1 MKKFFSFLLI
11 LMGLSIV
18 FTACKDDEIALMSL
32 DEGRGSVLDGEATT
46 SGALQRGADGLW
58 RATERVPLVGAGR
71 VVDKI
76 SPALV
81 AVAASQSGFNK
92 IVDAENLNDYATLSG
107 LSANLLGKEI
117 LSVRDIYRTYAGG
130 QMVGFVIGNNE
141 GGVLDL
147 NLINL
152 FVITLYN
159 DGEPVGTYNVST
171 GGELLSLNL
180 ISIGN
185 AGTQAMAV
193 KVPDDVNFDE
203 IMLSTTGVTADIEKM
218 KIYYAFVGETDIEEV
233 TTATYTESKVHD
245 SDIPSI
251 SIPNTNKAVNL
262 LNLDNEDGCYL
273 DYGAVLYKSKHY
285 VDIDLGKTLPVG
297 TEVGFTYE
305 QGSVAGLT
313 LGHTYSV
320 TTYGSDG
327 SEKDDF
333 SSTNVLG
340 VSVIGGGKG
349 AYSLVAT
356 KEGTQRVRI
365 TSGPTVGLDVGAF
378 RLFRAFTRKAVAIDP
393 TSYFNIPEKITT
405 PYTSYKFAKP
415 EKGTLILSYTG
426 SSTDNVTIS
435 DNVISGMTLGNI
447 YSLNVTYID
456 VDGKS
461 FVTPVQIECTEN
473 TSDNCN
479 PIYLK
484 KTDGWS
490 VVNANETWGINV
502 ISVMKDTEKIV
513 DGNNTTY
520 ASSTTAI
527 NLLQH
532 GVLAAVKGQTAIN
545 PEGKKYRVGFI
556 IQNASEL
563 LGASALKFFTIKLFN
578 GNKEI
583 DSNVSLSNQGVS
595 LGLLNGAR
603 DKMSISIE
611 TDQEFDGVAL
621 CTAGLLGVS
630 LNNLRIYDAFYYEDA
645 TCGNSMAFDAC
656 SEMMNSVNCHLSIN
670 YDWTEITGVASVGA
684 SINDLANA
692 VDVDANN
699 YATITAPVGV
709 ASGFSIGFQFDE
721 MKSGQWI
728 GLKMQKPTGLTD
740 VELLNG
746 FKFEIMYQGQVV
758 EEIKNE
764 SSGGVLGLNLLGYG
778 EYVYLEATP
787 KYNFDGIRISSGQL
801 VGASENYLIYGLYS
815 MADAD
820 GNGIPDCSEDGEGGT
835 TDVLYP
841 DKYKYDICK
850 SEPLVMDFTGGTTD
864 REYTFTFVTKSDN
877 RNVGTVDIIMP
888 TNRRVTIVTDGSK
901 GFELPVGEYYL
912 NITSDW
918 TDGET
923 DYPSNIIVYVHPKT
937 SKWIGQSTDWNNSDN
952 WTEGIPWTC
961 TDVLIPSGCTYYP
974 ILESG
979 KDYYCNRIQFEPGA
993 EVINTHYLNYEQAW
1007 VNVSLKSGEYNMFSA
1022 PLKETY
1028 TGDMFVST
1036 FNGTDYNINT
1046 DYAGCWLDY
1055 TETTYPAN
1063 RFEPKVYQ
1071 RLWNASVQ
1079 NAQNDDGGYVAVNPD
1094 DNFWTAPFNLVS
1106 QEYKAG
1112 QGVLV
1117 RPDTEG
1123 TTTNQPYIFR
1133 FPKSH
1138 AKYEYYN
1145 YAETGTGSQTGRWEN
1160 ISRNSADVGRFIYE
1174 DDSRSV
1180 SFPYH
1185 ITLENKRPTTMFLA
1199 GNPFMAHI
1207 NVKTFLEANPAV
1219 KMVKLIT
1226 KNGNDYGYTEW
1237 DSTTGT
1243 DAQIAPTQA
1252 FLVEVKEAYQ
1262 STYRYKLN
1270 IHFTEDMLEQGNKK
1284 ND

>member
-18 FTACKDDEIALMSL
+18 FTACKDDEIALMSM
-32 DEGRGSVLDGEATT
+32 DEGRGSELDGETT
-46 SGALQRGADGLW
+46 TPGALQRGEGGLW
-58 RATERVPLVGAGR
+58 KATERVPLVGAGR

-159 DGEPVGTYNVST
+159 DGKPVGTYNVST

-245 SDIPSI
+245 SYIPSI
-251 SIPNTNKAVNL
+251 GISNTNKAVNL

-273 DYGAVLYKSKHY
+273 DYGAVLYKPKHY

-365 TSGPTVGLDVGAF
+365 TSGPTFGLDVGAF

-435 DNVISGMTLGNI
+435 DNVISGMTLGNT
-447 YSLNVTYID
+447 YSLNVTYTD

-461 FVTPVQIECTEN
+461 FVTPVQIVCTEN

-490 VVNANETWGINV
+490 VVNANDTWGINV
-502 ISVMKDTEKIV
+502 ISVMTDTENIV

-520 ASSTTAI
+520 ASSATAI

-545 PEGKKYRVGFI
+545 PAGTYRVGFI

-563 LGASALKFFTIKLFN
+563 LGASALKFFTIKLFK

-603 DKMSISIE
+603 DKMAITIE

-630 LNNLRIYDAFYYEDA
+630 LNNLRIYDAFYYEDVI
-645 TCGNSMAFDAC
+645 CGNSMAFDAC

-692 VDVDANN
+692 VDVDATN
-699 YATITAPVGV
+699 YATITAPVDV

-758 EEIKNE
+758 DEIKNE

-787 KYNFDGIRISSGQL
+787 KYNFDGIRISFGQL
-801 VGASENYLIYGLYS
+801 VGGLNNYLIYGLYS
-815 MADAD
+815 MADAN

-864 REYTFTFVTKSDN
+864 REYTFTFTKLSDKSESK
-877 RNVGTVDIIMP
+877 VDIIMP

-901 GFELPVGEYYL
+901 GFELPVGEYSL
-912 NITSDW
+912 NITSDL

-923 DYPSNIIVYVHPKT
+923 NYPNKIMVNVHPKT
-937 SKWIGQSTDWNNSDN
+937 SKWTGESTDWNDSKN
-952 WTEGIPWTC
+952 WTEGVPWTC
-961 TDVLIPSGCTYYP
+961 TDVLIPSPSGCTHYP
-974 ILESG
+974 VLESG

-1007 VNVSLKSGEYNMFSA
+1007 VDVSLKFGEYNMFSA

-1028 TGDMFVST
+1028 TGDMFISNVQSNEIT
-1036 FNGTDYNINT
+1036 GYE
-1046 DYAGCWLDY
+1046 YCWLDY
-1055 TETTYPAN
+1055 TESTYPAN
-1063 RFEPKVYQ
+1063 RFKPKVYQ

-1079 NAQNDDGGYVAVNPD
+1079 NAQNDDGGYVAVNPE

-1117 RPDTEG
+1117 RPGTEG
-1123 TTTNQPYIFR
+1123 TTGSSYTFR
-1133 FPKSH
+1133 FPKRH
-1138 AKYEYYN
+1138 AKYEYYDLD
-1145 YAETGTGSQTGRWEN
+1145 TGQSLGRWET

-1174 DDSRSV
+1174 DDSRRV

-1185 ITLENKRPTTMFLA
+1185 VTLENKRPTTMFLA

-1207 NVKTFLEANPAV
+1207 NVSNFLAANPAV
-1219 KMVKLIT
+1219 KAIKVVV
-1226 KNGNDYGYTEW
+1226 KNGEYTYN
-1237 DSTTGT
+1237 TGLT
-1243 DAQIAPTQA
+1243 QIAPTQA

>member
-32 DEGRGSVLDGEATT
+32 DEGRGSELDGETT
-46 SGALQRGADGLW
+46 TPGALQRDEDGLW
-58 RATERVPLVGAGR
+58 KATERVPLVGAGR

-273 DYGAVLYKSKHY
+273 DYGTVFYKSKHY

-378 RLFRAFTRKAVAIDP
+378 RLLRAFTRKAVAIDP

-426 SSTDNVTIS
+426 SSTDDVTIS
-435 DNVISGMTLGNI
+435 DNVISGMTLGNT
-447 YSLNVTYID
+447 YSLNVTYD

-490 VVNANETWGINV
+490 VVNANDTWGINV
-502 ISVMKDTEKIV
+502 ISVMTDTENIV

-520 ASSTTAI
+520 ASSATAI

-545 PEGKKYRVGFI
+545 PAGTYRVGFI

-578 GNKEI
+578 GNNEI

-603 DKMSISIE
+603 DKMAITIE

-645 TCGNSMAFDAC
+645 KCGNSMAFDAC

-692 VDVDANN
+692 VDVDATN

-728 GLKMQKPTGLTD
+728 GLKMRKPTGLTD

-801 VGASENYLIYGLYS
+801 VGALRNYLIYGLYS

-841 DKYKYDICK
+841 DKCKYDICK
-850 SEPLVMDFTGGTTD
+850 SEPLVMDFTGGTAGKK
-864 REYTFTFVTKSDN
+864 YTFTFTFTEQSDN
-877 RNVGTVDIIMP
+877 REFGKVDITMP
-888 TNRRVTIVTDGSK
+888 ANRRVTIVTDGSN
-901 GFELPVGEYYL
+901 GFKLPVGEYYL
-912 NITSDW
+912 NITSDL

-923 DYPSNIIVYVHPKT
+923 NYPNKIRVIVHPKT
-937 SKWIGQSTDWNNSDN
+937 SAWKKEPNSTDWNDSKN
-952 WTEGIPWTC
+952 WTEGVPWTC
-961 TDVLIPSGCTYYP
+961 TDVLIPSDCNYYP
-974 ILESG
+974 KLESG
-979 KDYYCNRIQFEPGA
+979 KKYYCNRIQFEPGA

-1007 VNVSLKSGEYNMFSA
+1007 VDVSLKSGEYNMFSA

-1028 TGDMFVST
+1028 TGDMFISNVKS
-1036 FNGTDYNINT
+1036 NGITGYE
-1046 DYAGCWLDY
+1046 YCWLDY
-1055 TETTYPAN
+1055 TESTYPAN

-1079 NAQNDDGGYVAVNPD
+1079 NAQNTDGGYVAVNPE

-1106 QEYKAG
+1106 QEYEAG

-1117 RPDTEG
+1117 RPDTKG
-1123 TTTNQPYIFR
+1123 TTGSSYTFR
-1133 FPKSH
+1133 FPKRH
-1138 AKYEYYN
+1138 TKYEYYN
-1145 YAETGTGSQTGRWEN
+1145 YAETGAGSQTGRWET

-1174 DDSRSV
+1174 DDLRRV

-1185 ITLENKRPTTMFLA
+1185 VTLENKRPTTMFLA

-1219 KMVKLIT
+1219 KAIKVVV
-1226 KNGNDYGYTEW
+1226 KNGDKYTYN
-1237 DSTTGT
+1237 TGLT
-1243 DAQIAPTQA
+1243 QIAPTQA

-1270 IHFTEDMLEQGNKK
+1270 IHFTEDMLEQGIKMN
-1284 ND
+1284 N

>member
-18 FTACKDDEIALMSL
+18 FTACKDDDIALMSM

-147 NLINL
+147 DLINL

-218 KIYYAFVGETDIEEV
+218 KIYYAFVGETEISEI
-233 TTATYTESKVHD
+233 TTDKY
-245 SDIPSI
+245 
-251 SIPNTNKAVNL
+251 PNASVSAKLPVGSEAQNI
-262 LNLDNEDGCYL
+262 LDPKSTDGCLL
-273 DYGAVLYKSKHY
+273 DLLAVIYKPEHY
-285 VDIDLGKTLPVG
+285 VQINLNEEIPEG
-297 TEVGFTYE
+297 TEVGFTYK
-305 QGSVAGLT
+305 QSDVLSLKFGQQ
-313 LGHTYSV
+313 YSV
-320 TTYGSDG
+320 TTYDG
-327 SEKDDF
+327 QENVVDNF
-333 SSTNVLG
+333 TTTNLLG
-340 VSVIGGGKG
+340 VSVLGGSKG
-349 AYSLVAT
+349 AYSLVAENGGA
-356 KEGTQRVRI
+356 KSFRI
-365 TSGPTVGLDVGAF
+365 TSAENGGLGIDG
-378 RLFRAFTRKAVAIDP
+378 LLLLRAFTRKAVAIDP

-435 DNVISGMTLGNI
+435 DNVISGMTLGNT

-479 PIYLK
+479 PRYLTK
-484 KTDGWS
+484 GDGWS

-502 ISVMKDTEKIV
+502 ISVMTDTENIV

-520 ASSTTAI
+520 ASSATAI

-532 GVLAAVKGQTAIN
+532 GVLAAVKNNKAID
-545 PEGKKYRVGFI
+545 PAGKTYRVGFI

-692 VDVDANN
+692 VDVDATN

-740 VELLNG
+740 VELLDG

-764 SSGGVLGLNLLGYG
+764 SSAGVLGLNLLGYG

-801 VGASENYLIYGLYS
+801 VGALKNYLIYGLYS
-815 MADAD
+815 LADAN

-850 SEPLVMDFTGGTTD
+850 SEPLVMDFIGGTTGKK
-864 REYTFTFVTKSDN
+864 YTFTFTKRSDN
-877 RNVGTVDIIMP
+877 SESKVDITMP
-888 TNRRVTIVTDGSK
+888 ANRRVTITNSDINLS
-901 GFELPVGEYYL
+901 VGEYYL
-912 NITSDW
+912 SITADPEKGV
-918 TDGET
+918 TQ
-923 DYPSNIIVYVHPKT
+923 DYPSNIIVNVHPKT
-937 SKWIGQSTDWNNSDN
+937 SKWTGQSTDWNNSAN

-961 TDVLIPSGCTYYP
+961 TDVLIPSDCNYYP
-974 ILESG
+974 ILKSSE
-979 KDYYCNRIQFEPGA
+979 DYYCNRIQFEPGA

-1022 PLKETY
+1022 PLKETC

-1036 FNGTDYNINT
+1036 FKGTDYNSEN
-1046 DYAGCWLDY
+1046 YKGCWLDY
-1055 TETTYPAN
+1055 TETTYSAN
-1063 RFEPKVYQ
+1063 RFTPKVYQ

-1079 NAQNDDGGYVAVNPD
+1079 NAQNTDGGYVAVNPE

-1106 QEYKAG
+1106 QEYKVG

-1123 TTTNQPYIFR
+1123 AKTSSSYTFC
-1133 FPKSH
+1133 FPKRH

-1145 YAETGTGSQTGRWEN
+1145 YAETGAGSQTGRWET

-1185 ITLENKRPTTMFLA
+1185 VTLENKRPTTMFLA

-1207 NVKTFLEANPAV
+1207 NVSKFLAANPAV
-1219 KMVKLIT
+1219 KAIKVVV
-1226 KNGNDYGYTEW
+1226 KNGDKYTYNTEL
-1237 DSTTGT
+1237 T
-1243 DAQIAPTQA
+1243 QIAPIQA

-1270 IHFTEDMLEQGNKK
+1270 IHFTEDMLEQGN
-1284 ND
+1284 

>member
-32 DEGRGSVLDGEATT
+32 DEGRGSELDGETT
-46 SGALQRGADGLW
+46 TLGALQRGGDGLW

-159 DGEPVGTYNVST
+159 DGKLVGTYNVST

-218 KIYYAFVGETDIEEV
+218 KIYYAFVGETEISEI
-233 TTATYTESKVHD
+233 TTDKY
-245 SDIPSI
+245 
-251 SIPNTNKAVNL
+251 PNASVSAKLPVGSEAQNI
-262 LNLDNEDGCYL
+262 LDPKSTDGCLL
-273 DYGAVLYKSKHY
+273 DLVTLIYKPEHY
-285 VDIDLGKTLPVG
+285 VQINLNEEIPEG
-297 TEVGFTYE
+297 TEVGFTYK
-305 QGSVAGLT
+305 QGDVLSLKFGQQ
-313 LGHTYSV
+313 YSV
-320 TTYGSDG
+320 TTYDG
-327 SEKDDF
+327 QGNVVDNF
-333 SSTNVLG
+333 TTTNLLG
-340 VSVIGGGKG
+340 VSVLGGSKG
-349 AYSLVAT
+349 AYSLVAENGGA
-356 KEGTQRVRI
+356 KSFRI
-365 TSGPTVGLDVGAF
+365 TSAENGGLGIDG
-378 RLFRAFTRKAVAIDP
+378 LLLLRAFTRKAVAIDP

-435 DNVISGMTLGNI
+435 DNVISGMTLGNT

-484 KTDGWS
+484 NNDGWS
-490 VVNANETWGINV
+490 IVNANETWGINV
-502 ISVMKDTEKIV
+502 ISVMTDTEHIV

-520 ASSTTAI
+520 ASSATAI

-532 GVLAAVKGQTAIN
+532 GVLAAVKNNKAID
-545 PEGKKYRVGFI
+545 PAGKTYRVGFI

-583 DSNVSLSNQGVS
+583 ESNVSLSNQGVS

-611 TDQEFDGVAL
+611 TNQEFDGVAL

-746 FKFEIMYQGQVV
+746 FKFEIMYKGQVV

-764 SSGGVLGLNLLGYG
+764 SSAGVLGLNLLGYG

-801 VGASENYLIYGLYS
+801 VGALKNYLIYGLYS

-850 SEPLVMDFTGGTTD
+850 SEPLIMDFTGGTTGKK
-864 REYTFTFVTKSDN
+864 YTFTFTKRSDN
-877 RNVGTVDIIMP
+877 SESKVDITMP
-888 TNRRVTIVTDGSK
+888 ANRRVTITNSDINLS
-901 GFELPVGEYYL
+901 VGEYYL
-912 NITSDW
+912 SITADPEEGV
-918 TDGET
+918 TQ
-923 DYPSNIIVYVHPKT
+923 DYPSSIIVNVHPKT
-937 SKWIGQSTDWNNSDN
+937 SKWIGQSTDWNNSAN

-961 TDVLIPSGCTYYP
+961 TDVLIPSDCNYYP
-974 ILESG
+974 ILKSSE
-979 KDYYCNRIQFEPGA
+979 DYYCNRIQFEPGA
-993 EVINTHYLNYEQAW
+993 EVVNTHYLNYEAAW
-1007 VNVSLKSGEYNMFSA
+1007 VDVTLESGEYQMFAA

-1028 TGDMFVST
+1028 TGDMFIST
-1036 FNGTDYNINT
+1036 FSGTEN
-1046 DYAGCWLDY
+1046 AGTYEDCWLDY
-1055 TETTYPAN
+1055 TETTYPEN
-1063 RFEPKVYQ
+1063 RFSPKVYQ
-1071 RLWNASVQ
+1071 RLWNASAQNVQ
-1079 NAQNDDGGYVAVNPD
+1079 NNDGGTVNVNPD
-1094 DNFWTAPFNLVS
+1094 ENFWTAPFNLVS
-1106 QEYKAG
+1106 QEYKPG
-1112 QGVLV
+1112 QGMLV
-1117 RPDTEG
+1117 RPDAEDATE
-1123 TTTNQPYIFR
+1123 QSYIFC
-1133 FPKSH
+1133 FPKRH
-1138 AKYEYYN
+1138 AKYQYYN
-1145 YAETGTGSQTGRWEN
+1145 YGEEEGTETGRWET
-1160 ISRNSADVGRFIYE
+1160 ISRNPADVGRFIYE
-1174 DDSRSV
+1174 DASGSV

-1185 ITLENKRPTTMFLA
+1185 VTLENKRPTTKFMA

-1219 KMVKLIT
+1219 KSVLRLK
-1226 KNGNDYGYTEW
+1226 KNGQYNYEELSEG
-1237 DSTTGT
+1237 
-1243 DAQIAPTQA
+1243 QIAPAQA

-1262 STYRYKLN
+1262 SLYRYKMN
-1270 IHFTEDMLEQGNKK
+1270 IHFTENMLEQGK
-1284 ND
+1284 

>member
-18 FTACKDDEIALMSL
+18 FTACKDDDIALMSM

-147 NLINL
+147 DLINL

-218 KIYYAFVGETDIEEV
+218 KIYYAFVGETEISEI
-233 TTATYTESKVHD
+233 TTDKY
-245 SDIPSI
+245 
-251 SIPNTNKAVNL
+251 PNASVSAKLPVGSEAQNI
-262 LNLDNEDGCYL
+262 LDPKSTDGCLL
-273 DYGAVLYKSKHY
+273 DLLAVIYKPEHY
-285 VDIDLGKTLPVG
+285 VQINLNEEIPEG
-297 TEVGFTYE
+297 TEVGFTYK
-305 QGSVAGLT
+305 QSDVLSLKFGQQ
-313 LGHTYSV
+313 YSV
-320 TTYGSDG
+320 TTYDG
-327 SEKDDF
+327 QENVVDNF
-333 SSTNVLG
+333 TTTNLLG
-340 VSVIGGGKG
+340 VSVLGGSKG
-349 AYSLVAT
+349 AYSLVAENGGA
-356 KEGTQRVRI
+356 KSFRI
-365 TSGPTVGLDVGAF
+365 TSAENGGLGIDG
-378 RLFRAFTRKAVAIDP
+378 LLLLRAFTRKAVAIDP

-435 DNVISGMTLGNI
+435 DNVISGMTLGNT

-479 PIYLK
+479 PRYLTK
-484 KTDGWS
+484 GDGWS

-502 ISVMKDTEKIV
+502 ISVMTDTENIV

-520 ASSTTAI
+520 ASSATAI

-532 GVLAAVKGQTAIN
+532 GVLAAVKNNKAID
-545 PEGKKYRVGFI
+545 PAGKTYRVGFI

-692 VDVDANN
+692 VDVDATN

-740 VELLNG
+740 VELLDG

-764 SSGGVLGLNLLGYG
+764 SSAGVLGLNLLGYG

-801 VGASENYLIYGLYS
+801 VGALKNYLIYGLYS
-815 MADAD
+815 LADAN

-850 SEPLVMDFTGGTTD
+850 SEPLVMDFIGGTTGKK
-864 REYTFTFVTKSDN
+864 YTFTFTKRSDN
-877 RNVGTVDIIMP
+877 SESKVDITMP
-888 TNRRVTIVTDGSK
+888 ANRRVTITNSDINLS
-901 GFELPVGEYYL
+901 VGEYYL
-912 NITSDW
+912 SITADPEKGV
-918 TDGET
+918 TQ
-923 DYPSNIIVYVHPKT
+923 DYPSNIIVNVHPKT
-937 SKWIGQSTDWNNSDN
+937 SKWTGQSTDWNNSAN

-961 TDVLIPSGCTYYP
+961 TDVLIPSDCNYYP
-974 ILESG
+974 ILKSSE
-979 KDYYCNRIQFEPGA
+979 DYYCNRIQFEPGA

-1022 PLKETY
+1022 PLKETC

-1036 FNGTDYNINT
+1036 FKGTDYNSEN
-1046 DYAGCWLDY
+1046 YKGCWLDY
-1055 TETTYPAN
+1055 TETTYSAN
-1063 RFEPKVYQ
+1063 RFTPKVYQ

-1079 NAQNDDGGYVAVNPD
+1079 NAQNTDGGYVAVNPE

-1106 QEYKAG
+1106 QEYKVG

-1123 TTTNQPYIFR
+1123 AKTSSSYTFC
-1133 FPKSH
+1133 FPKRH

-1145 YAETGTGSQTGRWEN
+1145 YAETGAGSQTGRWET

-1207 NVKTFLEANPAV
+1207 NVSKFLAANPAV
-1219 KMVKLIT
+1219 KAIKVVV
-1226 KNGNDYGYTEW
+1226 KNGDKYTYNTEL
-1237 DSTTGT
+1237 T
-1243 DAQIAPTQA
+1243 QIAPIQA

-1270 IHFTEDMLEQGNKK
+1270 IHFTEDMLEQGN
-1284 ND
+1284 

>member
-32 DEGRGSVLDGEATT
+32 DEGRGSELDGETT
-46 SGALQRGADGLW
+46 TPGALQRGEDGLW

-71 VVDKI
+71 VI
-76 SPALV
+76 NQLSPALV
-81 AVAASQSGFNK
+81 AVAASQDGFNN
-92 IVDAENLNDYATLSG
+92 IIDDENLDDFASLSG
-107 LSANLLGKEI
+107 LNAQLLGNQI
-117 LSVRDIYRTYAGG
+117 LSVKDLYRTYAGG
-130 QMVGFVIGNNE
+130 QKVGFVLGGNE

-152 FVITLYN
+152 FVISLYN
-159 DGEPVGTYNVST
+159 DGNLVDTYNVST
-171 GGELLSLNL
+171 GGELLSLDL

-185 AGTQAMAV
+185 KGTQAVAV
-193 KVPDDVNFDE
+193 TVADDIEFDE
-203 IMLSTTGVTADIEKM
+203 IMLATTGVTADVEKM

-378 RLFRAFTRKAVAIDP
+378 RLLRAFTRKAVAIDP

-435 DNVISGMTLGNI
+435 DNVISGMSLGNT

-479 PIYLK
+479 PKYLTK
-484 KTDGWS
+484 GDGWS

-502 ISVMKDTEKIV
+502 ISVMTDTENIV

-545 PEGKKYRVGFI
+545 PAGKKYRVGFI
-556 IQNASEL
+556 IQSASEL
-563 LGASALKFFTIKLFN
+563 LGASALKFFAIKLFK
-578 GNKEI
+578 GGSEI

-603 DKMSISIE
+603 DKMAITIE

-645 TCGNSMAFDAC
+645 TCGDSMAFDAC
-656 SEMMNSVNCHLSIN
+656 SEMMTSVGNNLSIN

-684 SINDLANA
+684 SFNDLGNTL
-692 VDVDANN
+692 DVDATN

-709 ASGFSIGFQFDE
+709 ASGFSIGFEFDE
-721 MKSGQWI
+721 MKGGQWI

-764 SSGGVLGLNLLGYG
+764 SNGGVLGLNLLGYG

-801 VGASENYLIYGLYS
+801 VGALKNYLIYGLYS

-820 GNGIPDCSEDGEGGT
+820 GNGIPDCSEGGEEGT
-835 TDVLYP
+835 TDVIYP

-850 SEPLVMDFTGGTTD
+850 SEPLVMDFTGGTTGKK
-864 REYTFTFVTKSDN
+864 YTFTFTEPSDN
-877 RNVGTVDIIMP
+877 REFGKVDITMP
-888 TNRRVTIVTDGSK
+888 ANRRVTITNSDINLS
-901 GFELPVGEYYL
+901 VGEYYL
-912 NITSDW
+912 SITADLEAGV
-918 TDGET
+918 TQ
-923 DYPSNIIVYVHPKT
+923 DYPSNIMVNVHPKT
-937 SKWIGQSTDWNNSDN
+937 SKWIGESTDWNDSNN
-952 WTEGIPWTC
+952 WTEGVPWTC
-961 TDVLIPSGCTYYP
+961 TDVLIPSGCPNYP

-979 KDYYCNRIQFEPGA
+979 KDYYCNRIQFESGA

-1007 VNVSLKSGEYNMFSA
+1007 VDVSLKSGEYNMFSA

-1028 TGDMFVST
+1028 TGDMFTSNVQS
-1036 FNGTDYNINT
+1036 NGITGYE
-1046 DYAGCWLDY
+1046 YCWLDY
-1055 TETTYPAN
+1055 TESTYPAN

-1079 NAQNDDGGYVAVNPD
+1079 NAQNDDGGYVAVNPE

-1123 TTTNQPYIFR
+1123 TIGSSYTFR
-1133 FPKSH
+1133 FPKRH
-1138 AKYEYYN
+1138 TKYEYYN
-1145 YAETGTGSQTGRWEN
+1145 YAETGAGSPTGRWET

-1185 ITLENKRPTTMFLA
+1185 VTLENKRPTTMFLA
-1199 GNPFMAHI
+1199 GNPFVAHI
-1207 NVKTFLEANPAV
+1207 NVKKFLEANPAV
-1219 KMVKLIT
+1219 KKVKLIN
-1226 KNGNDYGYTEW
+1226 KNGNSYNYTEW
-1237 DSTTGT
+1237 DRNST
-1243 DAQIAPTQA
+1243 DEQIAPTQA
-1252 FLVEVKEAYQ
+1252 FLVEVAEAYQ
-1262 STYRYKLN
+1262 SLYRYKLD
-1270 IHFTEDMLEQGNKK
+1270 IHFTEDMLELGNE
-1284 ND
+1284 

>member
-32 DEGRGSVLDGEATT
+32 DEGRGSELDGETT
-46 SGALQRGADGLW
+46 TPGALQRGEDGLW

-159 DGEPVGTYNVST
+159 DGKLVGTYNVST

-193 KVPDDVNFDE
+193 KVPGDVKFDE

-218 KIYYAFVGETDIEEV
+218 KIYYAFVGETEISEI
-233 TTATYTESKVHD
+233 TTDKY
-245 SDIPSI
+245 
-251 SIPNTNKAVNL
+251 PNASVSAKLPVGSNAQNI
-262 LNLDNEDGCYL
+262 LDPKSTDGCLL
-273 DYGAVLYKSKHY
+273 DLLTLLYKPEHY
-285 VDIDLGKTLPVG
+285 VQINLNEEIPEG
-297 TEVGFTYE
+297 TEVGFTYK
-305 QGSVAGLT
+305 QGNVLSLKFGQQ
-313 LGHTYSV
+313 YSV
-320 TTYGSDG
+320 TTYDG
-327 SEKDDF
+327 QENVVDNF
-333 SSTNVLG
+333 TTTNLLG
-340 VSVIGGGKG
+340 VSVLGGSKG
-349 AYSLVAT
+349 AYSLVAENGGA
-356 KEGTQRVRI
+356 KSFRI
-365 TSGPTVGLDVGAF
+365 TSAENGGLGIDG
-378 RLFRAFTRKAVAIDP
+378 LLLLRAFTRKAVAIDP

-426 SSTDNVTIS
+426 SSTDDVTIS
-435 DNVISGMTLGNI
+435 DNVISGMTLGNT

-484 KTDGWS
+484 ENDGWS
-490 VVNANETWGINV
+490 VVNANDTWGINV
-502 ISVMKDTEKIV
+502 ISVMTDTENIV

-520 ASSTTAI
+520 ASSATAI

-545 PEGKKYRVGFI
+545 PAGTYRVGFI

-563 LGASALKFFTIKLFN
+563 LGASALKFFTIKLFK
-578 GNKEI
+578 GNKLI

-603 DKMSISIE
+603 DKMAITIE

-645 TCGNSMAFDAC
+645 TCGYSMAFDAC

-787 KYNFDGIRISSGQL
+787 KYNFDGIRISFGQL
-801 VGASENYLIYGLYS
+801 VGGLNNYLIYGLYS

-841 DKYKYDICK
+841 DKYEYDICK
-850 SEPLVMDFTGGTTD
+850 SEPLVMDFTGGTAGKK
-864 REYTFTFVTKSDN
+864 YTFTFTKLSDN
-877 RNVGTVDIIMP
+877 SESKVDITMP
-888 TNRRVTIVTDGSK
+888 ANRRVTITNSDIN
-901 GFELPVGEYYL
+901 LQVGMYYL
-912 NITSDW
+912 SITAEPEEGV
-918 TDGET
+918 TQ
-923 DYPSNIIVYVHPKT
+923 DYPNIIVNVHPKT
-937 SKWIGQSTDWNNSDN
+937 SRWIGQSTDWNNPDN

-961 TDVLIPSGCTYYP
+961 TDVLIPSDCNYYP
-974 ILESG
+974 ILKSG
-979 KDYYCNRIQFEPGA
+979 KDYCCNRIQFEPGA
-993 EVINTHYLNYEQAW
+993 EVINTHYLKYEQAW
-1007 VNVSLKSGEYNMFSA
+1007 VDVSLKSGEYNMFSA

-1028 TGDMFVST
+1028 TGDMFVSI
-1036 FNGTDYNINT
+1036 FKVTDYNINT

-1055 TETTYPAN
+1055 TETTYSAN
-1063 RFEPKVYQ
+1063 RFTPKVYQ

-1079 NAQNDDGGYVAVNPD
+1079 NAQNDDGGYVAVNPE

-1117 RPDTEG
+1117 RPDKEG
-1123 TTTNQPYIFR
+1123 EKTQQSSYTFR
-1133 FPKSH
+1133 FPKRH

-1145 YAETGTGSQTGRWEN
+1145 YAETGAGSSTGRWET

-1174 DDSRSV
+1174 DDLRRV

-1185 ITLENKRPTTMFLA
+1185 VTLENKRPTTMFLA

-1207 NVKTFLEANPAV
+1207 NVKTFLKANPAV

-1270 IHFTEDMLEQGNKK
+1270 IHFTEDMLELGK
-1284 ND
+1284 

>member
-11 LMGLSIV
+11 CIGLSLV
-18 FTACKDDEIALMSL
+18 FASCKDDEIALMLL
-32 DEGRGSVLDGEATT
+32 DEGRGSELDGETT
-46 SGALQRGADGLW
+46 TPGALQRGEDGLW

-159 DGEPVGTYNVST
+159 DGKLVGTYNVST

-193 KVPDDVNFDE
+193 KVPGDVKFDE

-320 TTYGSDG
+320 TTYGSDD

-365 TSGPTVGLDVGAF
+365 TSGPTFGLDVGAF
-378 RLFRAFTRKAVAIDP
+378 RLLRAFTRKAVAIDP

-435 DNVISGMTLGNI
+435 DNVISGMSLGNT
-447 YSLNVTYID
+447 YSLNVTYTD
-456 VDGKS
+456 ADGKS

-479 PIYLK
+479 PKYLTK
-484 KTDGWS
+484 GDGWS

-532 GVLAAVKGQTAIN
+532 GVLAAVKN
-545 PEGKKYRVGFI
+545 NKKVIVPAGETYRVGFI

-583 DSNVSLSNQGVS
+583 ESNVSLSSQGVS

-692 VDVDANN
+692 VDVDATN

-801 VGASENYLIYGLYS
+801 VGALKNYLIYGLYS

-850 SEPLVMDFTGGTTD
+850 SEPLIMDFTGGTTGKK
-864 REYTFTFVTKSDN
+864 YTFTFTKRSDN
-877 RNVGTVDIIMP
+877 SESKVDITMP
-888 TNRRVTIVTDGSK
+888 ANRRVTITNSDINLS
-901 GFELPVGEYYL
+901 VGEYYL
-912 NITSDW
+912 SITADPEEGV
-918 TDGET
+918 TQ
-923 DYPSNIIVYVHPKT
+923 DYPSSIIVNVHPKT
-937 SKWIGQSTDWNNSDN
+937 SAWKKDANSTDWNDLNN
-952 WTEGIPWTC
+952 WEEGIPWTC
-961 TDVLIPSGCTYYP
+961 TDVLIPSGCTHYP
-974 ILESG
+974 VLESG

-1028 TGDMFVST
+1028 TGDMFFST
-1036 FNGTDYNINT
+1036 FKGTDYNTTDYNTT

-1055 TETTYPAN
+1055 AETTYPAN

-1079 NAQNDDGGYVAVNPD
+1079 NAQNDDGGYVAVNPE
-1094 DNFWTAPFNLVS
+1094 DNFWTTPFNLVS

-1123 TTTNQPYIFR
+1123 AKASSSYTFC
-1133 FPKSH
+1133 FPKRH

-1145 YAETGTGSQTGRWEN
+1145 YAETGAGSPTGRWETIN
-1160 ISRNSADVGRFIYE
+1160 RNSADVGRFIYE

-1185 ITLENKRPTTMFLA
+1185 VTLENKRPTTMFLA

-1219 KMVKLIT
+1219 KKVKLIN
-1226 KNGNDYGYTEW
+1226 KNGNSYNYTEW
-1237 DSTTGT
+1237 DGSST
-1243 DAQIAPTQA
+1243 DKQIAPTQA
-1252 FLVEVKEAYQ
+1252 FLVEVAEAYQ
-1262 STYRYKLN
+1262 SLYRYKLD
-1270 IHFTEDMLEQGNKK
+1270 IHFTEDMLELGK
-1284 ND
+1284 

>member
-32 DEGRGSVLDGEATT
+32 DEGRGSELDGETT
-46 SGALQRGADGLW
+46 TPGALQRGENGLW

-159 DGEPVGTYNVST
+159 DGKLVGTYNVST

-193 KVPDDVNFDE
+193 KVPGDVKFDE

-320 TTYGSDG
+320 TTYGSDD

-365 TSGPTVGLDVGAF
+365 TSGPTFGLDVGAF
-378 RLFRAFTRKAVAIDP
+378 RLLRAFTRKAVAIDP

-435 DNVISGMTLGNI
+435 DNVISGMSLGNT
-447 YSLNVTYID
+447 YSLNVTYTD
-456 VDGKS
+456 ADGKS

-479 PIYLK
+479 PKYLTK
-484 KTDGWS
+484 GDGWS

-502 ISVMKDTEKIV
+502 ISVMTDTDNIV
-513 DGNNTTY
+513 DGDNTTY
-520 ASSTTAI
+520 ASSATAI

-532 GVLAAVKGQTAIN
+532 GVLAAVKN
-545 PEGKKYRVGFI
+545 NKKVIVPAGETYRVGFI

-583 DSNVSLSNQGVS
+583 ESNVSLSSQGVS

-630 LNNLRIYDAFYYEDA
+630 LNNLRIYDAFYDEDA

-692 VDVDANN
+692 VDVDATN

-746 FKFEIMYQGQVV
+746 FKFEIMYKGQVV

-801 VGASENYLIYGLYS
+801 VGALKNYLIYGLYS

-850 SEPLVMDFTGGTTD
+850 SEPLVMDFTGGTTGK
-864 REYTFTFVTKSDN
+864 EYTFTFTKRSDN
-877 RNVGTVDIIMP
+877 SESKVDITMP
-888 TNRRVTIVTDGSK
+888 ANRRVTITNSDINLS
-901 GFELPVGEYYL
+901 VGEYYL
-912 NITSDW
+912 SITADLEAGV
-918 TDGET
+918 TQ
-923 DYPSNIIVYVHPKT
+923 DYPSNIMVNVHPKT
-937 SKWIGQSTDWNNSDN
+937 SKWIGESTDWNDSNN
-952 WTEGIPWTC
+952 WTEGVPWTC
-961 TDVLIPSGCTYYP
+961 TDVLIPSGCNYYP
-974 ILESG
+974 ILKSSE
-979 KDYYCNRIQFEPGA
+979 DYYCNRIQFEPGA

-1007 VNVSLKSGEYNMFSA
+1007 VDVSLKSGEYNMFSA

-1028 TGDMFVST
+1028 TGDMFISNVQS
-1036 FNGTDYNINT
+1036 NGITGYE
-1046 DYAGCWLDY
+1046 YCWLDY
-1055 TETTYPAN
+1055 TESTYPAN
-1063 RFEPKVYQ
+1063 RFTPKVYQ

-1079 NAQNDDGGYVAVNPD
+1079 NAQNDDGGYVAVNPE

-1123 TTTNQPYIFR
+1123 TIGSSYTFR
-1133 FPKSH
+1133 FPKRH
-1138 AKYEYYN
+1138 TKYEYYN
-1145 YAETGTGSQTGRWEN
+1145 YAETGAGSPTGRWET

-1185 ITLENKRPTTMFLA
+1185 VTLENKRPTTMFLA
-1199 GNPFMAHI
+1199 GNPFVAHI
-1207 NVKTFLEANPAV
+1207 NVKKFLEANPAV
-1219 KMVKLIT
+1219 KKVKLIN
-1226 KNGNDYGYTEW
+1226 KNGNSYNYTEW
-1237 DSTTGT
+1237 DRNST
-1243 DAQIAPTQA
+1243 DEQIAPTQA
-1252 FLVEVKEAYQ
+1252 FLVEVAEAYQ
-1262 STYRYKLN
+1262 SLYRYKLD
-1270 IHFTEDMLEQGNKK
+1270 IHFTEDMLELGK
-1284 ND
+1284 

>member
-18 FTACKDDEIALMSL
+18 FTACKDDDIALMSL
-32 DEGRGSVLDGEATT
+32 DEGRGSVLDGETT
-46 SGALQRGADGLW
+46 TPGALQRGEDGLW
-58 RATERVPLVGAGR
+58 IATERVPLVGAGR

-218 KIYYAFVGETDIEEV
+218 KIYYAFVGETEISEI
-233 TTATYTESKVHD
+233 TTDKY
-245 SDIPSI
+245 
-251 SIPNTNKAVNL
+251 PNASVSAKLPVGSNAQNI
-262 LNLDNEDGCYL
+262 LDPKSTDGCLL
-273 DYGAVLYKSKHY
+273 DLLTFLYKPEHY
-285 VDIDLGKTLPVG
+285 VQINLNEEIPEG
-297 TEVGFTYE
+297 TEVGFTYK
-305 QGSVAGLT
+305 QGNVLSLKFGQQ
-313 LGHTYSV
+313 YSV
-320 TTYGSDG
+320 TTYDG
-327 SEKDDF
+327 QENVVDNF
-333 SSTNVLG
+333 TTTNLLG
-340 VSVIGGGKG
+340 VSVLGGSKG
-349 AYSLVAT
+349 AYSLVAENGGA
-356 KEGTQRVRI
+356 KSFRI
-365 TSGPTVGLDVGAF
+365 TSAENGGLGIDG
-378 RLFRAFTRKAVAIDP
+378 LLLLRAFTRKAVAIDP

-415 EKGTLILSYTG
+415 EKGTLILSCTG

-435 DNVISGMTLGNI
+435 DNVISGMSLGNT
-447 YSLNVTYID
+447 YSLNVTID

-484 KTDGWS
+484 NTDSWS
-490 VVNANETWGINV
+490 VVNANDTWGINV
-502 ISVMKDTEKIV
+502 ISVMTDTENIV

-520 ASSTTAI
+520 ASSATAI

-532 GVLAAVKGQTAIN
+532 GVLAAVKNNKNGIN
-545 PEGKKYRVGFI
+545 PAGNTYRVGFI

-563 LGASALKFFTIKLFN
+563 LGASALKFFTIKLFK

-645 TCGNSMAFDAC
+645 KCGNSMAFDAC

-692 VDVDANN
+692 VDVDATN

-801 VGASENYLIYGLYS
+801 VGALRNYLIYGLYS

-835 TDVLYP
+835 TDVLCP
-841 DKYKYDICK
+841 NKYNYDICK
-850 SEPLVMDFTGGTTD
+850 SEPLVMDFTGGTTGK
-864 REYTFTFVTKSDN
+864 EYTFTFTKLSDN
-877 RNVGTVDIIMP
+877 SSVGEVKIAMP
-888 TNRRVTIVTDGSK
+888 ANRRVTITNSDIN
-901 GFELPVGEYYL
+901 LQVGEYYL
-912 NITSDW
+912 SITAKQEVGV
-918 TDGET
+918 TQ
-923 DYPSNIIVYVHPKT
+923 DYPSIIVNVHPKT
-937 SKWIGQSTDWNNSDN
+937 SAWEKDANSTDWNDSAN
-952 WTEGIPWTC
+952 WTEGVPWTC
-961 TDVLIPSGCTYYP
+961 TDVLIPSDCNYYP
-974 ILESG
+974 VLESG
-979 KDYYCNRIQFEPGA
+979 KDYNCNRIQFEPGA
-993 EVINTHYLNYEQAW
+993 EVINTHYLKYEQAW
-1007 VNVSLKSGEYNMFSA
+1007 VDVSLKSGEYNMFSA

-1028 TGDMFVST
+1028 TGDMFFLNVQS
-1036 FNGTDYNINT
+1036 NGITGYE
-1046 DYAGCWLDY
+1046 YCWLDY
-1055 TETTYPAN
+1055 SESTYLAN
-1063 RFEPKVYQ
+1063 RFTPKVYQ

-1079 NAQNDDGGYVAVNPD
+1079 NAQNDDGGYVAVNPE

-1117 RPDTEG
+1117 RPDKEG
-1123 TTTNQPYIFR
+1123 EKTQQSSYTFR
-1133 FPKSH
+1133 FPKRH

-1145 YAETGTGSQTGRWEN
+1145 YAETGAGSPTGRWET

-1174 DDSRSV
+1174 DDLRRV

-1185 ITLENKRPTTMFLA
+1185 VTLENKRPTTMFLA

-1219 KMVKLIT
+1219 KAIKVVV
-1226 KNGNDYGYTEW
+1226 KNGDKYTYNTEL
-1237 DSTTGT
+1237 T
-1243 DAQIAPTQA
+1243 QIAPTQA

-1270 IHFTEDMLEQGNKK
+1270 IHFTEDMLEQGN
-1284 ND
+1284 

>member
-32 DEGRGSVLDGEATT
+32 DEGRGSELDGETT
-46 SGALQRGADGLW
+46 TPGALQRDEDGLW
-58 RATERVPLVGAGR
+58 KATERVPLVGAGR

-159 DGEPVGTYNVST
+159 DGKLVGTYNVST

-218 KIYYAFVGETDIEEV
+218 KIYYAFVGETEISEI
-233 TTATYTESKVHD
+233 TTDKY
-245 SDIPSI
+245 
-251 SIPNTNKAVNL
+251 PNASVSAKLPVGSEAQNI
-262 LNLDNEDGCYL
+262 LDPKSTDGCLL
-273 DYGAVLYKSKHY
+273 DLVTLIYKPEYY
-285 VDIDLGKTLPVG
+285 VQINLTEEIPEG
-297 TEVGFTYE
+297 TEVGFTYK
-305 QGSVAGLT
+305 QGNVLSLKFGQQ
-313 LGHTYSV
+313 YSV
-320 TTYGSDG
+320 TTYNGQKEIVDN
-327 SEKDDF
+327 F
-333 SSTNVLG
+333 TTTNLLG
-340 VSVIGGGKG
+340 VSVLGGSKG
-349 AYSLVAT
+349 AYSLVAENGGA
-356 KEGTQRVRI
+356 KSFRI
-365 TSGPTVGLDVGAF
+365 TSAENGGLGIDG
-378 RLFRAFTRKAVAIDP
+378 LLLLRAFTRKAVAIDP

-435 DNVISGMTLGNI
+435 DNVISGMSLGNT

-479 PIYLK
+479 PKYLTK
-484 KTDGWS
+484 GDGWS

-502 ISVMKDTEKIV
+502 ISVMTDTGNIV
-513 DGNNTTY
+513 DGDNTTY
-520 ASSTTAI
+520 ASSATAI

-532 GVLAAVKGQTAIN
+532 GVLAAVKNNKAID
-545 PEGKKYRVGFI
+545 PAGKTYRVGFI

-563 LGASALKFFTIKLFN
+563 LGASALKFFTIKLFK

-692 VDVDANN
+692 VDVDATN

-740 VELLNG
+740 VELLDG

-764 SSGGVLGLNLLGYG
+764 SSAGVLGLNLLGYG

-801 VGASENYLIYGLYS
+801 VGALKNYLIYGLYS
-815 MADAD
+815 LADAN

-850 SEPLVMDFTGGTTD
+850 SEPLVMDFTGGTTGKK
-864 REYTFTFVTKSDN
+864 YTFTFTKQSGN
-877 RNVGTVDIIMP
+877 SESKVVDITMP
-888 TNRRVTIVTDGSK
+888 ANRRVTISDINLS
-901 GFELPVGEYYL
+901 VGEYYL
-912 NITSDW
+912 SITAKPEEGV
-918 TDGET
+918 TQ
-923 DYPSNIIVYVHPKT
+923 DYPSNIIVNVHPKT
-937 SKWIGQSTDWNNSDN
+937 SKWTGQSTDWNNSAN

-961 TDVLIPSGCTYYP
+961 TDVLIPSDCNYYP
-974 ILESG
+974 ILKSSE
-979 KDYYCNRIQFEPGA
+979 DYYCNRIQFEPGA

-1007 VNVSLKSGEYNMFSA
+1007 VNVSLKLGEYNMFSA

-1028 TGDMFVST
+1028 TGDMFVSI
-1036 FNGTDYNINT
+1036 FKGTDYNSEN
-1046 DYAGCWLDY
+1046 YKGCWLDY
-1055 TETTYPAN
+1055 TETTYSAN
-1063 RFEPKVYQ
+1063 RFTPKVYQ

-1079 NAQNDDGGYVAVNPD
+1079 NAQNTDGGYVAVNPE

-1123 TTTNQPYIFR
+1123 AKTPSSYTFC
-1133 FPKSH
+1133 FPKRH

-1145 YAETGTGSQTGRWEN
+1145 YAETGAGSQTGRWET

-1185 ITLENKRPTTMFLA
+1185 VTLENKRPTTMFLA

-1207 NVKTFLEANPAV
+1207 NVEKFLAANPAV
-1219 KMVKLIT
+1219 KAIKVVV
-1226 KNGNDYGYTEW
+1226 KNGDKYTYN
-1237 DSTTGT
+1237 TNNTGLT
-1243 DAQIAPTQA
+1243 QIAPTQA

-1270 IHFTEDMLEQGNKK
+1270 IHFTEDMLEQGIKMN
-1284 ND
+1284 N

>member
-32 DEGRGSVLDGEATT
+32 DEGRGSELDGETT
-46 SGALQRGADGLW
+46 TPGALQRGADGLW

-107 LSANLLGKEI
+107 LSANLLGEEI

-130 QMVGFVIGNNE
+130 QMVGFVIGNHE

-147 NLINL
+147 DLINL

-159 DGEPVGTYNVST
+159 DGESVGTYNVST

-233 TTATYTESKVHD
+233 TTATYTESKVHG

-251 SIPNTNKAVNL
+251 LNTNKAVNL

-273 DYGAVLYKSKHY
+273 DYGTVLYKSKHY

-365 TSGPTVGLDVGAF
+365 TSGPTLGLDVGAF

-393 TSYFNIPEKITT
+393 TAYLNIPEVITT
-405 PYTSYKFAKP
+405 PHTSYRFAKP
-415 EKGTLILSYTG
+415 RNGTLTLSLATTTRADG
-426 SSTDNVTIS
+426 TPVVS
-435 DNVISGMTLGNI
+435 DNVISGMTLGNS
-447 YSLNVTYID
+447 YSLNVTYTGI
-456 VDGKS
+456 DGKS
-461 FVTPVQIECTEN
+461 FVTPVMIVCI
-473 TSDNCN
+473 DNNSSGTCN
-479 PIYLK
+479 PTYLTK
-484 KTDGWS
+484 VNNWQ
-490 VVNANETWGINV
+490 VVDANDTWGINV

-556 IQNASEL
+556 IQSASEL
-563 LGASALKFFTIKLFN
+563 LGASALKFFTIKLFK
-578 GNKEI
+578 GSTEI
-583 DSNVSLSNQGVS
+583 DSNMSLSNQGVS

-603 DKMSISIE
+603 DKMAITIE

-656 SEMMNSVNCHLSIN
+656 SEMMTSVGNNLSIN

-692 VDVDANN
+692 VDVDATN

-740 VELLNG
+740 VELLDG

-764 SSGGVLGLNLLGYG
+764 SSAGVLGLNLLGYG

-801 VGASENYLIYGLYS
+801 VGALKNYLIYGLYS

-820 GNGIPDCSEDGEGGT
+820 GNGIPDCSEGGDDGQK
-835 TDVLYP
+835 DVLYP

-850 SEPLVMDFTGGTTD
+850 SEPLVMDFTGGTTGKK
-864 REYTFTFVTKSDN
+864 YTFTFTEQSDN
-877 RNVGTVDIIMP
+877 REFGKVDITMP
-888 TNRRVTIVTDGSK
+888 ANRRVIITNSDIN
-901 GFELPVGEYYL
+901 LQVGEYYL
-912 NITSDW
+912 SITADQEE
-918 TDGET
+918 GVKQ
-923 DYPSNIIVYVHPKT
+923 DYPSNIIVNVQPKT
-937 SKWIGQSTDWNNSDN
+937 SAWKKDANSTDWNDLNN
-952 WTEGIPWTC
+952 WTEGVPWKC
-961 TDVLIPSGCTYYP
+961 TDVLIPSGCTKYP
-974 ILESG
+974 VLESG
-979 KDYYCNRIQFEPGA
+979 DDYYCNRIQFEPGA

-1028 TGDMFVST
+1028 TGDMFFST
-1036 FNGTDYNINT
+1036 FKGTDYNTT

-1055 TETTYPAN
+1055 AETTYPAN

-1079 NAQNDDGGYVAVNPD
+1079 NAQNDDGGYVAVNPE

-1123 TTTNQPYIFR
+1123 TIGSSYIFR
-1133 FPKSH
+1133 FPKRH
-1138 AKYEYYN
+1138 TKYEYYN
-1145 YAETGTGSQTGRWEN
+1145 YAETGAGSPTGRWET
-1160 ISRNSADVGRFIYE
+1160 ISRNSANIGRFIYE

-1185 ITLENKRPTTMFLA
+1185 VTLENKRPTTMFLA
-1199 GNPFMAHI
+1199 GNPFVAHI
-1207 NVKTFLEANPAV
+1207 NVKKFLEANPAV
-1219 KMVKLIT
+1219 KKVKLIN
-1226 KNGNDYGYTEW
+1226 KNGNSYNYTEW
-1237 DSTTGT
+1237 DRNST
-1243 DAQIAPTQA
+1243 DKQIAPTQA
-1252 FLVEVKEAYQ
+1252 FLVEVAEAYQ
-1262 STYRYKLN
+1262 SLYRYKLD

>member
-32 DEGRGSVLDGEATT
+32 DEGRGSELDGETT
-46 SGALQRGADGLW
+46 TPGALQRGEDGLW

-159 DGEPVGTYNVST
+159 DGKLVGTYNVST

-193 KVPDDVNFDE
+193 KVPGDVKFDE

-245 SDIPSI
+245 SDIPKI
-251 SIPNTNKAVNL
+251 GVITNDNKAENL
-262 LNLDNEDGCYL
+262 LKIEVENGCYL

-365 TSGPTVGLDVGAF
+365 TSGPTFGLDVGAF
-378 RLFRAFTRKAVAIDP
+378 RLLRAFTRKAVAIDP

-435 DNVISGMTLGNI
+435 DNVISGMSLGNT

-479 PIYLK
+479 PKYLTK
-484 KTDGWS
+484 GDGWS

-545 PEGKKYRVGFI
+545 PAGKKYRVGFI
-556 IQNASEL
+556 IQSASEL
-563 LGASALKFFTIKLFN
+563 LGASALKFFAIKLFK
-578 GNKEI
+578 GGSEI

-611 TDQEFDGVAL
+611 TDHEFDGVAL

-692 VDVDANN
+692 VDVDATN

-801 VGASENYLIYGLYS
+801 VGALKNYLIYGLYS

-820 GNGIPDCSEDGEGGT
+820 GNGIPDCSEGGEEGT
-835 TDVLYP
+835 TDVIYP

-850 SEPLVMDFTGGTTD
+850 SEPLIMDFTGGTTGK
-864 REYTFTFVTKSDN
+864 EYTFTFTEPSDN
-877 RNVGTVDIIMP
+877 SEFGKVYITMP
-888 TNRRVTIVTDGSK
+888 ANRRVTITNSDINLS
-901 GFELPVGEYYL
+901 VGVYYL
-912 NITSDW
+912 SITADQEEGV
-918 TDGET
+918 TQ
-923 DYPSNIIVYVHPKT
+923 DYPSNIMVNVHPKT
-937 SKWIGQSTDWNNSDN
+937 SAWKKDANSTDWNDLNN
-952 WTEGIPWTC
+952 WTEGVPWKC
-961 TDVLIPSGCTYYP
+961 TDVLIPSDCNYYP
-974 ILESG
+974 ILKSSE
-979 KDYYCNRIQFEPGA
+979 DYYCNRIQFEPGA

-1036 FNGTDYNINT
+1036 FNGTDYNSGN
-1046 DYAGCWLDY
+1046 DYEECWLDY
-1055 TETTYPAN
+1055 TEKTYPAN
-1063 RFEPKVYQ
+1063 RFTPKVYQ

-1079 NAQNDDGGYVAVNPD
+1079 NAQNDDGGYVAVNPE

-1106 QEYKAG
+1106 QEYEAG

-1117 RPDTEG
+1117 RPGTEG
-1123 TTTNQPYIFR
+1123 TTGSSYTFR
-1133 FPKSH
+1133 FPKRH

-1145 YAETGTGSQTGRWEN
+1145 YAETGAGSQTGRWETIN
-1160 ISRNSADVGRFIYE
+1160 RNSANIGRFIYE

-1185 ITLENKRPTTMFLA
+1185 VTLENKRPTTMFLA

-1207 NVKTFLEANPAV
+1207 NVSKFLAANPAV
-1219 KMVKLIT
+1219 KAIKVVV
-1226 KNGNDYGYTEW
+1226 KNGEYTYN
-1237 DSTTGT
+1237 TGLT
-1243 DAQIAPTQA
+1243 QIAPTQA

-1270 IHFTEDMLEQGNKK
+1270 IHFTEDMLELGK
-1284 ND
+1284 

>member
-11 LMGLSIV
+11 CIGLSLV
-18 FTACKDDEIALMSL
+18 FASCKDDEIALMSL
-32 DEGRGSVLDGEATT
+32 DEGRGSELNGETT
-46 SGALQRGADGLW
+46 TPGALQRGEDGLW

-159 DGEPVGTYNVST
+159 DGKLVGTYNVST

-218 KIYYAFVGETDIEEV
+218 KIYYAFVGETEISEI
-233 TTATYTESKVHD
+233 TTDKY
-245 SDIPSI
+245 
-251 SIPNTNKAVNL
+251 PNASVSAKLPVGSEAQNI
-262 LNLDNEDGCYL
+262 LDPKSTDGCLL
-273 DYGAVLYKSKHY
+273 DLVTLIYKPEHY
-285 VDIDLGKTLPVG
+285 VQINLNEEIPEG
-297 TEVGFTYE
+297 TEVGFTYK
-305 QGSVAGLT
+305 QGDVLSLKFGQQ
-313 LGHTYSV
+313 YSV
-320 TTYGSDG
+320 TTYDG
-327 SEKDDF
+327 QGNVVDNF
-333 SSTNVLG
+333 TTTNLLG
-340 VSVIGGGKG
+340 VSVLGGSKG
-349 AYSLVAT
+349 AYSLVAENGGA
-356 KEGTQRVRI
+356 KSFRI
-365 TSGPTVGLDVGAF
+365 TSAENGGLGIDG
-378 RLFRAFTRKAVAIDP
+378 LLLLRAFTRKAVAIDP

-435 DNVISGMTLGNI
+435 DNVISGMTLGNT

-479 PIYLK
+479 PKYLTK
-484 KTDGWS
+484 GDGWS

-502 ISVMKDTEKIV
+502 ISVMTDTEHIV
-513 DGNNTTY
+513 DGDNTTY
-520 ASSTTAI
+520 ASSATAI

-532 GVLAAVKGQTAIN
+532 GVLAAVKNNKAID
-545 PEGKKYRVGFI
+545 PAGKTYRVGFI

-563 LGASALKFFTIKLFN
+563 LGASALKFFTIKLFK

-583 DSNVSLSNQGVS
+583 ESNVSLSSQGVS

-611 TDQEFDGVAL
+611 TNQEFDGVAL

-764 SSGGVLGLNLLGYG
+764 SSAGVLGLNLLGYG

-801 VGASENYLIYGLYS
+801 VGALKNYLIYGLYS

-820 GNGIPDCSEDGEGGT
+820 GNGIPDCSEGGEEGT
-835 TDVLYP
+835 TDVIYP

-850 SEPLVMDFTGGTTD
+850 SEPLIMDFTGGTTGK
-864 REYTFTFVTKSDN
+864 EYIFTFTEPSDN
-877 RNVGTVDIIMP
+877 SEFGKVYITMP
-888 TNRRVTIVTDGSK
+888 ANRRVTITNSDINLS
-901 GFELPVGEYYL
+901 VGKYYL
-912 NITSDW
+912 SITADLEAGV
-918 TDGET
+918 TQ
-923 DYPSNIIVYVHPKT
+923 DYPSNIMVNVHPKT
-937 SKWIGQSTDWNNSDN
+937 SKWIGESTDWNDSNN
-952 WTEGIPWTC
+952 WTEGVPWTC
-961 TDVLIPSGCTYYP
+961 TDVLIPSGCNYYP
-974 ILESG
+974 ILKSSE
-979 KDYYCNRIQFEPGA
+979 DYYCNRIQFEPGA

-1007 VNVSLKSGEYNMFSA
+1007 VDVSLKSGEYNMFSA

-1028 TGDMFVST
+1028 TGDMFISNVQS
-1036 FNGTDYNINT
+1036 NGITGYE
-1046 DYAGCWLDY
+1046 YCWLDY
-1055 TETTYPAN
+1055 TESTYPAN
-1063 RFEPKVYQ
+1063 RFTPKVYQ

-1079 NAQNDDGGYVAVNPD
+1079 NAQNDDGGYVAVNPE

-1123 TTTNQPYIFR
+1123 TIGSSYTFR
-1133 FPKSH
+1133 FPKRH
-1138 AKYEYYN
+1138 TKYEYYN
-1145 YAETGTGSQTGRWEN
+1145 YAETGAGSPTGRWET

-1185 ITLENKRPTTMFLA
+1185 VTLENKRPTTMFLA
-1199 GNPFMAHI
+1199 GNPFVAHI
-1207 NVKTFLEANPAV
+1207 NVKKFLEANPAV
-1219 KMVKLIT
+1219 KKVKLIN
-1226 KNGNDYGYTEW
+1226 KNGNSYNYTEW
-1237 DSTTGT
+1237 DRNST
-1243 DAQIAPTQA
+1243 DEQIAPTQA
-1252 FLVEVKEAYQ
+1252 FLVEVAEAYQ
-1262 STYRYKLN
+1262 SLYRYKLD
-1270 IHFTEDMLEQGNKK
+1270 IHFTEDMLELGK
-1284 ND
+1284 

>member
-32 DEGRGSVLDGEATT
+32 DEGRGSELDGETT
-46 SGALQRGADGLW
+46 TPGALQRGEDGLW

-159 DGEPVGTYNVST
+159 DGKLVGTYNVST

-218 KIYYAFVGETDIEEV
+218 KIYYAFVGETEISEI
-233 TTATYTESKVHD
+233 TTDKY
-245 SDIPSI
+245 
-251 SIPNTNKAVNL
+251 PNASVSAKLPVGSEAQNI
-262 LNLDNEDGCYL
+262 LDPKSTDGCLL
-273 DYGAVLYKSKHY
+273 DLVTFIYKPEHY
-285 VDIDLGKTLPVG
+285 VQINLNEEIPEG
-297 TEVGFTYE
+297 TEVGFTYK
-305 QGSVAGLT
+305 QGDVLSLKFGQQ
-313 LGHTYSV
+313 YSV
-320 TTYGSDG
+320 TTYDG
-327 SEKDDF
+327 QGNVVDNF
-333 SSTNVLG
+333 TTTNLLG
-340 VSVIGGGKG
+340 VSVLGGSKG
-349 AYSLVAT
+349 AYSLVAENGGA
-356 KEGTQRVRI
+356 KSFRI
-365 TSGPTVGLDVGAF
+365 TSAENGGLGIDG
-378 RLFRAFTRKAVAIDP
+378 LLLLRAFTRKAVAIDP

-435 DNVISGMTLGNI
+435 DNVISGMTLGNT

-479 PIYLK
+479 PKYLTK
-484 KTDGWS
+484 GDGWS

-502 ISVMKDTEKIV
+502 ISVMTDTENIV
-513 DGNNTTY
+513 DGDNTTY
-520 ASSTTAI
+520 ASSATAI

-532 GVLAAVKGQTAIN
+532 GVLAAVKNNKAID
-545 PEGKKYRVGFI
+545 PAGKTYRVGFI

-563 LGASALKFFTIKLFN
+563 LGASALKFFTIKLFK

-583 DSNVSLSNQGVS
+583 ESNVSLSSQGVS

-611 TDQEFDGVAL
+611 TNQEFDGVAL

-746 FKFEIMYQGQVV
+746 FKFEIMYQGKVV

-764 SSGGVLGLNLLGYG
+764 SSAGVLGLNLLGYG

-801 VGASENYLIYGLYS
+801 VGALKNYLIYGLYS

-820 GNGIPDCSEDGEGGT
+820 GNGIPDCSEGGEEGT

-850 SEPLVMDFTGGTTD
+850 SEPLIMDFTGGTTD
-864 REYTFTFVTKSDN
+864 KEYTFTFKQSDN
-877 RNVGTVDIIMP
+877 SSVGEVKITMP
-888 TNRRVTIVTDGSK
+888 ANRRVTITNSDINLS
-901 GFELPVGEYYL
+901 VGEYFL
-912 NITSDW
+912 SITADLEGGV
-918 TDGET
+918 TQ
-923 DYPSNIIVYVHPKT
+923 DYPSNIIVNVHPKT
-937 SKWIGQSTDWNNSDN
+937 SEWTGESTDWNDSKN
-952 WTEGIPWTC
+952 WTEGVPWTC
-961 TDVLIPSGCTYYP
+961 TDVLIPSGCTNYP
-974 ILESG
+974 VLKSNE
-979 KDYYCNRIQFEPGA
+979 DYYCNRIQFEPGA

-1022 PLKETY
+1022 PLKETC

-1036 FNGTDYNINT
+1036 FKGPDYNSEN
-1046 DYAGCWLDY
+1046 YKGCWLDY
-1055 TETTYPAN
+1055 TETTYSAN
-1063 RFEPKVYQ
+1063 RFTPKVYQ

-1079 NAQNDDGGYVAVNPD
+1079 NAQNTDGGYVAVNPE

-1106 QEYKAG
+1106 QEYKVG

-1123 TTTNQPYIFR
+1123 AKTPSPYTFC
-1133 FPKSH
+1133 FPKRH

-1145 YAETGTGSQTGRWEN
+1145 YAETGAGSQTGRWET

-1185 ITLENKRPTTMFLA
+1185 VTLENKRPTTMFLA

-1207 NVKTFLEANPAV
+1207 NVSKFLAANPAV
-1219 KMVKLIT
+1219 KKVKLIT
-1226 KNGNDYGYTEW
+1226 KNGNSYNYIEW
-1237 DSTTGT
+1237 DRNST
-1243 DAQIAPTQA
+1243 DKQIAPTQA
-1252 FLVEVKEAYQ
+1252 FLVEVAEAYQ
-1262 STYRYKLN
+1262 NLYRYKLD
-1270 IHFTEDMLEQGNKK
+1270 IHFTEDMLEQGNK
-1284 ND
+1284 NE

>member
-32 DEGRGSVLDGEATT
+32 DEGRGSELDGETT
-46 SGALQRGADGLW
+46 TPGALQRGEDGLW
-58 RATERVPLVGAGR
+58 SATERVPLVGAGR

-159 DGEPVGTYNVST
+159 DGKPVGTYNVST

-218 KIYYAFVGETDIEEV
+218 KIYYAFVGETEISEI
-233 TTATYTESKVHD
+233 TTDKY
-245 SDIPSI
+245 PS
-251 SIPNTNKAVNL
+251 VNVSAKL
-262 LNLDNEDGCYL
+262 PPSSNAQNILDPKSTDGCLL
-273 DYGAVLYKSKHY
+273 DLLTLLYKPEHY
-285 VDIDLGKTLPVG
+285 VQINLNEEIPEG
-297 TEVGFTYE
+297 TEVGFTYK
-305 QGSVAGLT
+305 QGNVLSLKFGQQ
-313 LGHTYSV
+313 YSV
-320 TTYGSDG
+320 TTYDG
-327 SEKDDF
+327 QENVVDNF
-333 SSTNVLG
+333 TTTNLLG
-340 VSVIGGGKG
+340 VSVLGGSKG
-349 AYSLVAT
+349 AYSLVAENGGA
-356 KEGTQRVRI
+356 KSFRI
-365 TSGPTVGLDVGAF
+365 TSAENGGLGIDG
-378 RLFRAFTRKAVAIDP
+378 LLLLRAFTRKAVAIDP

-415 EKGTLILSYTG
+415 EKGTLFLSYTG

-435 DNVISGMTLGNI
+435 DNVISGMTLGNT
-447 YSLNVTYID
+447 YSLNVTYTD
-456 VDGKS
+456 AYGKS

-490 VVNANETWGINV
+490 VVNANETWGIKV
-502 ISVMKDTEKIV
+502 ISVMKDTENIV

-545 PEGKKYRVGFI
+545 PAGNKYRVGFI

-563 LGASALKFFTIKLFN
+563 LGVSALKFFTIKLFK
-578 GNKEI
+578 GNNEI

-645 TCGNSMAFDAC
+645 KCGNSMAFDAC

-692 VDVDANN
+692 VDVDATN

-801 VGASENYLIYGLYS
+801 VGALRNYLIYGLYS

-835 TDVLYP
+835 TDVLCP
-841 DKYKYDICK
+841 DKYNYDICK
-850 SEPLVMDFTGGTTD
+850 SEPLVMDFTGGTTGK
-864 REYTFTFVTKSDN
+864 EYTFTFTKLSDN
-877 RNVGTVDIIMP
+877 SSVGEVKIAMP
-888 TNRRVTIVTDGSK
+888 ANRRVTITNSDINLS
-901 GFELPVGEYYL
+901 VGEYYL
-912 NITSDW
+912 SITAEPEEGV
-918 TDGET
+918 TQN
-923 DYPSNIIVYVHPKT
+923 YPNKIRVNVHPKT
-937 SKWIGQSTDWNNSDN
+937 SAWKKNANSTDWNDSNN
-952 WTEGIPWTC
+952 WTEGVPWTC
-961 TDVLIPSGCTYYP
+961 TDVLIPSDCNYYP
-974 ILESG
+974 VLESG
-979 KDYYCNRIQFEPGA
+979 KDYNCNRIQFEPGA
-993 EVINTHYLNYEQAW
+993 EVINTHYLHYEQAW
-1007 VNVSLKSGEYNMFSA
+1007 VDVSLKSGEYNMFSA

-1028 TGDMFVST
+1028 TGDMFFLNVQS
-1036 FNGTDYNINT
+1036 NGITGYE
-1046 DYAGCWLDY
+1046 YCWLDY
-1055 TETTYPAN
+1055 SESTYLAN
-1063 RFEPKVYQ
+1063 RFTPKVYQ

-1079 NAQNDDGGYVAVNPD
+1079 NAQNDDGGYVAVNPE

-1117 RPDTEG
+1117 RPDKEG
-1123 TTTNQPYIFR
+1123 EKTQQPYTFR
-1133 FPKSH
+1133 FPKRH

-1145 YAETGTGSQTGRWEN
+1145 YAETGAGSSTGRWET
-1160 ISRNSADVGRFIYE
+1160 ISRNSANIGRFIYE
-1174 DDSRSV
+1174 DDLRSV

-1185 ITLENKRPTTMFLA
+1185 VTLENKRPTTMFLA

-1207 NVKTFLEANPAV
+1207 NVSKFLAANPAV
-1219 KMVKLIT
+1219 KKVKLIN
-1226 KNGNDYGYTEW
+1226 KNGNSYNYTEW
-1237 DSTTGT
+1237 DRSST
-1243 DAQIAPTQA
+1243 DKQIAPTQS
-1252 FLVEVKEAYQ
+1252 FLVEVAEAYQ
-1262 STYRYKLN
+1262 SLYRYKLN

>member
-32 DEGRGSVLDGEATT
+32 DEGRGSELDGETT
-46 SGALQRGADGLW
+46 TPGALQRGEDGLW
-58 RATERVPLVGAGR
+58 KATERVPLVGAGR

-147 NLINL
+147 DLINL

-218 KIYYAFVGETDIEEV
+218 KIYYAFVGETEISEI
-233 TTATYTESKVHD
+233 TTDKY
-245 SDIPSI
+245 
-251 SIPNTNKAVNL
+251 PNASVSAKLPVGSEAQNI
-262 LNLDNEDGCYL
+262 LDPKSTDGCLL
-273 DYGAVLYKSKHY
+273 DLLAVIYKPEHY
-285 VDIDLGKTLPVG
+285 VQINLNEEIPEG
-297 TEVGFTYE
+297 TEVGFTYK
-305 QGSVAGLT
+305 QGDVLSLKFGQQ
-313 LGHTYSV
+313 YSV
-320 TTYGSDG
+320 TTYDG
-327 SEKDDF
+327 QENVVDNF
-333 SSTNVLG
+333 TTTNLLG
-340 VSVIGGGKG
+340 VSVLGGSKG
-349 AYSLVAT
+349 AYSLVAENGGA
-356 KEGTQRVRI
+356 KSFRI
-365 TSGPTVGLDVGAF
+365 TSAENGGLGIDG
-378 RLFRAFTRKAVAIDP
+378 LLLLRAFTRKAVAIDP

-435 DNVISGMTLGNI
+435 DNVISGMTLGNT

-479 PIYLK
+479 PRYLTK
-484 KTDGWS
+484 GDGWS

-502 ISVMKDTEKIV
+502 ISVMTDTENIV

-520 ASSTTAI
+520 ASSATAI

-532 GVLAAVKGQTAIN
+532 GVLAAVKNNKAID
-545 PEGKKYRVGFI
+545 PAGKTYRVGFI

-692 VDVDANN
+692 VDVDATN

-740 VELLNG
+740 VELLDG

-764 SSGGVLGLNLLGYG
+764 SSAGVLGLNLLGYG

-801 VGASENYLIYGLYS
+801 VGALKNYLIYGLYS
-815 MADAD
+815 LADAN

-850 SEPLVMDFTGGTTD
+850 SEPLVMDFTGGTTGKK
-864 REYTFTFVTKSDN
+864 YTFTFTKQSDN
-877 RNVGTVDIIMP
+877 SESKVDITMP
-888 TNRRVTIVTDGSK
+888 ANRRVTITNSDINLS
-901 GFELPVGEYYL
+901 VGEYYL
-912 NITSDW
+912 SITADPEKGV
-918 TDGET
+918 TQ
-923 DYPSNIIVYVHPKT
+923 DYPSNIIVNVHPKT
-937 SKWIGQSTDWNNSDN
+937 SKWTGQSTDWNNSAN

-961 TDVLIPSGCTYYP
+961 TDVLIPSDCNYYP
-974 ILESG
+974 ILKSSE
-979 KDYYCNRIQFEPGA
+979 DYYCNRIQFEPGA

-1022 PLKETY
+1022 PLKETC

-1036 FNGTDYNINT
+1036 FKGTDYNSEN
-1046 DYAGCWLDY
+1046 YKGCWLDY
-1055 TETTYPAN
+1055 TETTYSAN
-1063 RFEPKVYQ
+1063 RFTPKVYQ

-1079 NAQNDDGGYVAVNPD
+1079 NAQNTDGGYVAVNPE

-1106 QEYKAG
+1106 QEYKVG

-1123 TTTNQPYIFR
+1123 AKTSSSYTFC
-1133 FPKSH
+1133 FPKRH

-1145 YAETGTGSQTGRWEN
+1145 YAETGAGSQTGRWET

-1185 ITLENKRPTTMFLA
+1185 VTLENKRPTTMFLA

-1207 NVKTFLEANPAV
+1207 NVSKFLAANPAV
-1219 KMVKLIT
+1219 KAIKVVV
-1226 KNGNDYGYTEW
+1226 KNGDKYTYNTEL
-1237 DSTTGT
+1237 T
-1243 DAQIAPTQA
+1243 QIAPVQA

-1270 IHFTEDMLEQGNKK
+1270 IHFTEDMLEQGN
-1284 ND
+1284 

>member
-32 DEGRGSVLDGEATT
+32 DEGRGSELDGETT
-46 SGALQRGADGLW
+46 TLGALQRGGDGLW

-159 DGEPVGTYNVST
+159 DGKLVGTYNVST

-218 KIYYAFVGETDIEEV
+218 KIYYAFVGETEISEI
-233 TTATYTESKVHD
+233 TTDKY
-245 SDIPSI
+245 
-251 SIPNTNKAVNL
+251 PNASVSAKLPVGSEAQNI
-262 LNLDNEDGCYL
+262 LDPKSTDGCLL
-273 DYGAVLYKSKHY
+273 DLVTLIYKPEHY
-285 VDIDLGKTLPVG
+285 VQINLNEEIPEG
-297 TEVGFTYE
+297 TEVGFTYK
-305 QGSVAGLT
+305 QGDVLSLKFGQQ
-313 LGHTYSV
+313 YSV
-320 TTYGSDG
+320 TTYDG
-327 SEKDDF
+327 QGNVVDNF
-333 SSTNVLG
+333 TTTNLLG
-340 VSVIGGGKG
+340 VSVLGGSKG
-349 AYSLVAT
+349 AYSLVAENGGA
-356 KEGTQRVRI
+356 KSFRI
-365 TSGPTVGLDVGAF
+365 TSAENGGLGIDG
-378 RLFRAFTRKAVAIDP
+378 LLLLRAFTRKAVAIDP

-435 DNVISGMTLGNI
+435 DNVISGMTLGNT

-484 KTDGWS
+484 NNDGWS
-490 VVNANETWGINV
+490 IVNANETWGINV
-502 ISVMKDTEKIV
+502 ISVMTDTEHIV

-520 ASSTTAI
+520 ASSATAI

-532 GVLAAVKGQTAIN
+532 GVLAAVKNNKAID
-545 PEGKKYRVGFI
+545 PAGKTYRVGFI

-583 DSNVSLSNQGVS
+583 ESNVSLSNQGVS

-611 TDQEFDGVAL
+611 TNQEFDGVAL

-746 FKFEIMYQGQVV
+746 FKFEIMYKGQVV

-764 SSGGVLGLNLLGYG
+764 SSAGVLGLNLLGYG

-801 VGASENYLIYGLYS
+801 VGALKNYLIYGLYS

-850 SEPLVMDFTGGTTD
+850 SEPLIMDFTGGTTGKK
-864 REYTFTFVTKSDN
+864 YTFTFTKRSDN
-877 RNVGTVDIIMP
+877 SESKVDITMP
-888 TNRRVTIVTDGSK
+888 ANRRVTITNSDINLS
-901 GFELPVGEYYL
+901 VGEYYL
-912 NITSDW
+912 SITADPEEGV
-918 TDGET
+918 TQ
-923 DYPSNIIVYVHPKT
+923 DYPSSIIVNVHPKT
-937 SKWIGQSTDWNNSDN
+937 SKWIGQSTDWNNSAN

-961 TDVLIPSGCTYYP
+961 TDVLIPSDCNYYP
-974 ILESG
+974 ILKSSE
-979 KDYYCNRIQFEPGA
+979 DYYCNRIQFEPGA
-993 EVINTHYLNYEQAW
+993 EVVNTHYLNYEAAW
-1007 VNVSLKSGEYNMFSA
+1007 VDVTLESGEYQMFAA

-1028 TGDMFVST
+1028 TGDMFIST
-1036 FNGTDYNINT
+1036 FSGTEN
-1046 DYAGCWLDY
+1046 AGTYEDCWLDY
-1055 TETTYPAN
+1055 TETTYPEN
-1063 RFEPKVYQ
+1063 RFSPKVYQ
-1071 RLWNASVQ
+1071 RLWNASAQNVQ
-1079 NAQNDDGGYVAVNPD
+1079 NNDGGTVNVNPD
-1094 DNFWTAPFNLVS
+1094 ENFWTAPFNLVS
-1106 QEYKAG
+1106 QEYKPG
-1112 QGVLV
+1112 QGMLV
-1117 RPDTEG
+1117 RPDAEDATE
-1123 TTTNQPYIFR
+1123 QSYIFC
-1133 FPKSH
+1133 FPKRH
-1138 AKYEYYN
+1138 AKYQYYN
-1145 YAETGTGSQTGRWEN
+1145 YGEEEGTETGRWET
-1160 ISRNSADVGRFIYE
+1160 ISRNPADVGRFIYE
-1174 DDSRSV
+1174 DASGSV

-1185 ITLENKRPTTMFLA
+1185 VTLENKRPTTKFMA

-1219 KMVKLIT
+1219 KSVLRLK
-1226 KNGNDYGYTEW
+1226 KNGQYNYEELSEG
-1237 DSTTGT
+1237 
-1243 DAQIAPTQA
+1243 QIAPAQA
-1252 FLVEVKEAYQ
+1252 FLVDVKEAYQ
-1262 STYRYKLN
+1262 SLYRYKMN
-1270 IHFTEDMLEQGNKK
+1270 IHFTENMLEQGK
-1284 ND
+1284 

>member
-32 DEGRGSVLDGEATT
+32 DEGRGSVLDGEKTT
-46 SGALQRGADGLW
+46 PGALQRGEDGLW
-58 RATERVPLVGAGR
+58 SATERVPLVGAGR

-159 DGEPVGTYNVST
+159 DGKPVGTYNVST

-245 SDIPSI
+245 SDIPWVGLLENSN
-251 SIPNTNKAVNL
+251 SAEGL
-262 LNLDNEDGCYL
+262 LNPDKEKGCYL
-273 DYGAVLYKSKHY
+273 DYVGVLYKPKHY
-285 VDIDLGKTLPVG
+285 VDINLGTTLPVG

-305 QGSVAGLT
+305 QGNVASLT

-365 TSGPTVGLDVGAF
+365 TSGPTAGLDVGSF
-378 RLFRAFTRKAVAIDP
+378 KLLRAFTRKAVAIDP

-426 SSTDNVTIS
+426 SSTDDVTIS
-435 DNVISGMTLGNI
+435 DNVISGMTLGNT
-447 YSLNVTYID
+447 YSLNVTYD

-484 KTDGWS
+484 ENDGWS
-490 VVNANETWGINV
+490 VVNANDTWGINV
-502 ISVMKDTEKIV
+502 ISVMTDTENIV

-520 ASSTTAI
+520 ASSATAI

-532 GVLAAVKGQTAIN
+532 GVLAAVKNNKNVIN
-545 PEGKKYRVGFI
+545 PAGKAYRVGFI

-563 LGASALKFFTIKLFN
+563 LGVSALKFFTIKLFK
-578 GNKEI
+578 GNNEI

-611 TDQEFDGVAL
+611 TDQEFDVVAL

-728 GLKMQKPTGLTD
+728 GLKMRKPTGLTD

-801 VGASENYLIYGLYS
+801 VGALRNYLIYGLYS

-841 DKYKYDICK
+841 DKCKYDICK
-850 SEPLVMDFTGGTTD
+850 SEPLVMDFTGGTTGK
-864 REYTFTFVTKSDN
+864 EYTFTFTKLSDN
-877 RNVGTVDIIMP
+877 SSVGEVKIAMP
-888 TNRRVTIVTDGSK
+888 ANRRVTITNSDINLS
-901 GFELPVGEYYL
+901 VGEYYL
-912 NITSDW
+912 SITAEPEEGV
-918 TDGET
+918 TQN
-923 DYPSNIIVYVHPKT
+923 YPNKIRVNVHPKT
-937 SKWIGQSTDWNNSDN
+937 SAWEKNANSTDWNDSNN
-952 WTEGIPWTC
+952 WTEGVPWTC
-961 TDVLIPSGCTYYP
+961 TDVLIPSDCNYYP
-974 ILESG
+974 VLESG
-979 KDYYCNRIQFEPGA
+979 KDYNCNRIQFEPGA
-993 EVINTHYLNYEQAW
+993 EVINTHYLHYEQAW
-1007 VNVSLKSGEYNMFSA
+1007 VDVSLKSGEYNMFSA

-1028 TGDMFVST
+1028 TGDMFFLNVQS
-1036 FNGTDYNINT
+1036 NGITGYE
-1046 DYAGCWLDY
+1046 YCWLDY
-1055 TETTYPAN
+1055 TESTYPAN
-1063 RFEPKVYQ
+1063 RFTPKVYQ

-1079 NAQNDDGGYVAVNPD
+1079 NAQNDDGGYVAVNPE

-1123 TTTNQPYIFR
+1123 TTGSSYTFR
-1133 FPKSH
+1133 FPKRH
-1138 AKYEYYN
+1138 AKYEYYDLD
-1145 YAETGTGSQTGRWEN
+1145 TKQSLGRWET

-1174 DDSRSV
+1174 DDLRSV

-1185 ITLENKRPTTMFLA
+1185 VTLENKRPTTMFLA

-1207 NVKTFLEANPAV
+1207 NVTKFLEANPAV
-1219 KMVKLIT
+1219 KKVKLIN
-1226 KNGNDYGYTEW
+1226 KNGNSYNYTEW
-1237 DSTTGT
+1237 DRNSI
-1243 DAQIAPTQA
+1243 DKQIAPTQS
-1252 FLVEVKEAYQ
+1252 FLVEVAEAYQ
-1262 STYRYKLN
+1262 SLYRYKLD

>member
-32 DEGRGSVLDGEATT
+32 DEGRGSELDGETT
-46 SGALQRGADGLW
+46 TPGALQRGEDGLW

-71 VVDKI
+71 VI
-76 SPALV
+76 NQLSPALV
-81 AVAASQSGFNK
+81 AVAASQDGFNN
-92 IVDAENLNDYATLSG
+92 IIDDENLDDFASLSG
-107 LSANLLGKEI
+107 LNAQLLGNQI
-117 LSVRDIYRTYAGG
+117 LSVKDLYRTYAGG
-130 QMVGFVIGNNE
+130 QKVGFVLGGNE

-152 FVITLYN
+152 FVISLYN
-159 DGEPVGTYNVST
+159 DGNLVDTYNVST
-171 GGELLSLNL
+171 GGELLSLDL

-185 AGTQAMAV
+185 KGTQAVAV
-193 KVPDDVNFDE
+193 TVADDIEFDE
-203 IMLSTTGVTADIEKM
+203 IMLATTGVTADVEKM

-393 TSYFNIPEKITT
+393 TAYLNIPEVIRT
-405 PYTSYKFAKP
+405 PHTSYRFAKP
-415 EKGTLILSYTG
+415 RNGTLTLSLATTTRADG
-426 SSTDNVTIS
+426 TPVVS
-435 DNVISGMTLGNI
+435 DNVISGMTLGNS
-447 YSLNVTYID
+447 YSLNVTYTGI
-456 VDGKS
+456 DGKS
-461 FVTPVQIECTEN
+461 FVTPVMMVCI
-473 TSDNCN
+473 DNNSSGTCN
-479 PIYLK
+479 PTYLTK
-484 KTDGWS
+484 VNNWQ
-490 VVNANETWGINV
+490 VVDANDTWGINV

-545 PEGKKYRVGFI
+545 PAGKKYRVGFI
-556 IQNASEL
+556 IQSASEL
-563 LGASALKFFTIKLFN
+563 LGASALKFFAIKLFK
-578 GNKEI
+578 GGSEI

-603 DKMSISIE
+603 DKMAITIE

-630 LNNLRIYDAFYYEDA
+630 LNNLRIYDAFYYEDT

-656 SEMMNSVNCHLSIN
+656 SEMMTSVGNNLSIN
-670 YDWTEITGVASVGA
+670 YDWTEITGVASVGT
-684 SINDLANA
+684 SFNDLGNTL
-692 VDVDANN
+692 DVDATN

-709 ASGFSIGFQFDE
+709 ASGFSIGFEFDE
-721 MKSGQWI
+721 MKGGQWI

-801 VGASENYLIYGLYS
+801 VGALKNYLIYGLYS

-850 SEPLVMDFTGGTTD
+850 SEPLVMDFTGGTTGKK
-864 REYTFTFVTKSDN
+864 YTFTFTERSGNSESKVVT
-877 RNVGTVDIIMP
+877 MP
-888 TNRRVTIVTDGSK
+888 ANRRVTISDIN
-901 GFELPVGEYYL
+901 LQVGEYYL
-912 NITSDW
+912 SITADPEEGV
-918 TDGET
+918 TQ
-923 DYPSNIIVYVHPKT
+923 DYPSSIIVNVHPKT
-937 SKWIGQSTDWNNSDN
+937 SKWIGQSTDWNNSAN
-952 WTEGIPWTC
+952 WKEGIPWTC
-961 TDVLIPSGCTYYP
+961 TDVLIPSGCTHYP
-974 ILESG
+974 VLESG

-1028 TGDMFVST
+1028 TGDMFISNVQS
-1036 FNGTDYNINT
+1036 NGITGYE
-1046 DYAGCWLDY
+1046 YCWLDY
-1055 TETTYPAN
+1055 AETTYPAN

-1079 NAQNDDGGYVAVNPD
+1079 NAQNDDGGYVAVNPE

-1117 RPDTEG
+1117 RPNTEG
-1123 TTTNQPYIFR
+1123 TTTNQSYIFR

-1243 DAQIAPTQA
+1243 DAQIAPAQA
-1252 FLVEVKEAYQ
+1252 FLVEVAEAYQ
-1262 STYRYKLN
+1262 SLYRYKLD

>member
-32 DEGRGSVLDGEATT
+32 DEGRGSELDGETT
-46 SGALQRGADGLW
+46 TPGALQRGEDGLW
-58 RATERVPLVGAGR
+58 SATERVPLVGAGR

-159 DGEPVGTYNVST
+159 DGKLVGTYNVST

-320 TTYGSDG
+320 TTYGSDD

-365 TSGPTVGLDVGAF
+365 TSGPTFGLDVGAF
-378 RLFRAFTRKAVAIDP
+378 RLLRAFTRKAVAIDP

-435 DNVISGMTLGNI
+435 DNVISGMSLGNT
-447 YSLNVTYID
+447 YSLNVTYTD
-456 VDGKS
+456 ADGKS

-479 PIYLK
+479 PKYLTK
-484 KTDGWS
+484 GDGWS

-532 GVLAAVKGQTAIN
+532 GVLAAVKN
-545 PEGKKYRVGFI
+545 NKKVIVPAGETYRVGFI

-583 DSNVSLSNQGVS
+583 ESNVSLSSQGVS

-692 VDVDANN
+692 VDVDATN

-764 SSGGVLGLNLLGYG
+764 SSAGVLGLNLLGYG

-801 VGASENYLIYGLYS
+801 VGALKNYLIYGLYS
-815 MADAD
+815 LADAN

-850 SEPLVMDFTGGTTD
+850 SEPLVMDFTGGTTGK
-864 REYTFTFVTKSDN
+864 EYTFTFTEQSDN
-877 RNVGTVDIIMP
+877 SEFGKVYITMP
-888 TNRRVTIVTDGSK
+888 ANRRVTISDIN
-901 GFELPVGEYYL
+901 LQVGEYYL
-912 NITSDW
+912 SITADQEEGV
-918 TDGET
+918 TQ
-923 DYPSNIIVYVHPKT
+923 DYPSNIIVNVHPKT
-937 SKWIGQSTDWNNSDN
+937 SKWIGDNDTDWNNSAN

-974 ILESG
+974 KLESG
-979 KDYYCNRIQFEPGA
+979 KDYYCDRIQFEPGA
-993 EVINTHYLNYEQAW
+993 EVVNTHYLNYEAAW
-1007 VNVSLKSGEYNMFSA
+1007 VDVTLESGEYQMFAA

-1028 TGDMFVST
+1028 TGDMFIST
-1036 FNGTDYNINT
+1036 FSGTEN
-1046 DYAGCWLDY
+1046 AGTYEDCWLDY
-1055 TETTYPAN
+1055 TETTYPEN
-1063 RFEPKVYQ
+1063 RFSPKVYQ
-1071 RLWNASVQ
+1071 RLWNASAQNVQ
-1079 NAQNDDGGYVAVNPD
+1079 NNDGGTVNVNPD
-1094 DNFWTAPFNLVS
+1094 ENFWTAPFNLVS
-1106 QEYKAG
+1106 QEYKPG
-1112 QGVLV
+1112 QGMLV
-1117 RPDTEG
+1117 RPDAEDATE
-1123 TTTNQPYIFR
+1123 QSYIFC
-1133 FPKSH
+1133 FPKRH
-1138 AKYEYYN
+1138 AKYQYYN
-1145 YAETGTGSQTGRWEN
+1145 YGEEEGTETGRWET
-1160 ISRNSADVGRFIYE
+1160 ISRNPADVGRFIYE
-1174 DDSRSV
+1174 DASGSV

-1185 ITLENKRPTTMFLA
+1185 VTLENKRPTTKFMA

-1219 KMVKLIT
+1219 KSVLRLK
-1226 KNGNDYGYTEW
+1226 KNGQYNYEELSEG
-1237 DSTTGT
+1237 
-1243 DAQIAPTQA
+1243 QIAPAQA

-1262 STYRYKLN
+1262 SLYRYKMN
-1270 IHFTEDMLEQGNKK
+1270 IHFTENMLEQGK
-1284 ND
+1284 

>member
-32 DEGRGSVLDGEATT
+32 DEGRGSELDGETT
-46 SGALQRGADGLW
+46 TPGALQRGEDGLW
-58 RATERVPLVGAGR
+58 KATERVPLVGAGR

-159 DGEPVGTYNVST
+159 DGKLVGTYNVST

-218 KIYYAFVGETDIEEV
+218 KIYYAFVGETEISEI
-233 TTATYTESKVHD
+233 TTDKY
-245 SDIPSI
+245 PS
-251 SIPNTNKAVNL
+251 VNVSAKL
-262 LNLDNEDGCYL
+262 PPGSNAQNILDPKSTDGCLL
-273 DYGAVLYKSKHY
+273 DLLTLLYKPEHY
-285 VDIDLGKTLPVG
+285 VQINLNEEIPEG
-297 TEVGFTYE
+297 TEVGFTYK
-305 QGSVAGLT
+305 QGDVLSLKFGQQ
-313 LGHTYSV
+313 YSV
-320 TTYGSDG
+320 TTYNGQKEIVDN
-327 SEKDDF
+327 F
-333 SSTNVLG
+333 TTTNLLG
-340 VSVIGGGKG
+340 VSVLGGSKG
-349 AYSLVAT
+349 AYSLVAENGGA
-356 KEGTQRVRI
+356 KSFRI
-365 TSGPTVGLDVGAF
+365 TSAENGGLGIDG
-378 RLFRAFTRKAVAIDP
+378 LLLLRAFTRKAVAIDP

-435 DNVISGMTLGNI
+435 DNVISGMTLGNT

-479 PIYLK
+479 PKYLTK
-484 KTDGWS
+484 GDGWS

-502 ISVMKDTEKIV
+502 ISVMTDTENIV

-520 ASSTTAI
+520 ASSATAI

-532 GVLAAVKGQTAIN
+532 GVLAAVKNNKAID
-545 PEGKKYRVGFI
+545 PAGKTYRVGFI

-692 VDVDANN
+692 VDVDATN

-740 VELLNG
+740 VELLDG

-764 SSGGVLGLNLLGYG
+764 SSAGVLGLNLLGYG

-801 VGASENYLIYGLYS
+801 VGALKNYLIYGLYS
-815 MADAD
+815 LADAN

-850 SEPLVMDFTGGTTD
+850 SEPLVMDFTGGTTGKK
-864 REYTFTFVTKSDN
+864 YTFTFTKQSDN
-877 RNVGTVDIIMP
+877 SESKVDITMP
-888 TNRRVTIVTDGSK
+888 ANRRVTITNSDINLS
-901 GFELPVGEYYL
+901 VGEYYL
-912 NITSDW
+912 SITADPEKGV
-918 TDGET
+918 TQ
-923 DYPSNIIVYVHPKT
+923 DYPSNIIVNVHPKT
-937 SKWIGQSTDWNNSDN
+937 SKWTGQSTDWNNSAN

-961 TDVLIPSGCTYYP
+961 TDVLIPSDCNYYP
-974 ILESG
+974 ILKSSE
-979 KDYYCNRIQFEPGA
+979 DYYCNRIQFEPGA

-1022 PLKETY
+1022 PLKETC

-1036 FNGTDYNINT
+1036 FKGTDYNSEN
-1046 DYAGCWLDY
+1046 YKGCWLDY
-1055 TETTYPAN
+1055 TETTYSAN
-1063 RFEPKVYQ
+1063 RFTPKVYQ

-1079 NAQNDDGGYVAVNPD
+1079 NAQNTDGGYVAVNPE

-1106 QEYKAG
+1106 QEYKVG

-1123 TTTNQPYIFR
+1123 AKTSSSYTFC
-1133 FPKSH
+1133 FPKRH

-1145 YAETGTGSQTGRWEN
+1145 YAETGAGSQTGRWET

-1185 ITLENKRPTTMFLA
+1185 VTLENKRPTTMFLA

-1207 NVKTFLEANPAV
+1207 NVSKFLAANPAV
-1219 KMVKLIT
+1219 KAIKVVV
-1226 KNGNDYGYTEW
+1226 KNGDKYTYNTEL
-1237 DSTTGT
+1237 T
-1243 DAQIAPTQA
+1243 QIAPIQA

-1270 IHFTEDMLEQGNKK
+1270 IHFTEDMLEQGN
-1284 ND
+1284 

>member
-11 LMGLSIV
+11 FVSLSIA
-18 FTACKDDEIALMSL
+18 FTSCRDEISLMSVDTSRNTL
-32 DEGRGSVLDGEATT
+32 STDDGNTT
-46 SGALQRGADGLW
+46 TQGGLQRGEDGLW

-203 IMLSTTGVTADIEKM
+203 IMLSTTGMTADIEKM

-262 LNLDNEDGCYL
+262 LNLDKEDGCYL

-405 PYTSYKFAKP
+405 PYASYKFAKP

-435 DNVISGMTLGNI
+435 DNVISGMTLGNT

-490 VVNANETWGINV
+490 VVNANDTWGINV
-502 ISVMKDTEKIV
+502 ISVMTDTENIV

-532 GVLAAVKGQTAIN
+532 GVLAAVKNNNAID
-545 PEGKKYRVGFI
+545 PAGKTYRVGFI

-563 LGASALKFFTIKLFN
+563 LGASALKFFTIKLFK
-578 GNKEI
+578 GNNEI

-603 DKMSISIE
+603 DKMAITIE

-801 VGASENYLIYGLYS
+801 LSGLNNYLIYGLYS

-850 SEPLVMDFTGGTTD
+850 SEPLVMDFTGGTTGK
-864 REYTFTFVTKSDN
+864 EYTFTFTKQSDKSESE
-877 RNVGTVDIIMP
+877 VDITMP
-888 TNRRVTIVTDGSK
+888 ANRRVTITNSDINLS
-901 GFELPVGEYYL
+901 VGEYYL
-912 NITSDW
+912 SITAEPEEGV
-918 TDGET
+918 TQ

-937 SKWIGQSTDWNNSDN
+937 SKWIGQSTDWNNSAN

-974 ILESG
+974 VLKSNE
-979 KDYYCNRIQFEPGA
+979 DYYCNRIQFEPGA

-1007 VNVSLKSGEYNMFSA
+1007 VDVLLISGEYNMFSA

-1036 FNGTDYNINT
+1036 FEGTDYNSEN
-1046 DYAGCWLDY
+1046 YKGCWLDY
-1055 TETTYPAN
+1055 TETTYHAN
-1063 RFEPKVYQ
+1063 RFTPKVYQ

-1123 TTTNQPYIFR
+1123 AGTSSSYTFR

-1145 YAETGTGSQTGRWEN
+1145 YAETGEGSVTGRWET

-1174 DDSRSV
+1174 DDLRSV

-1185 ITLENKRPTTMFLA
+1185 VTLENKRPTTMFLA

-1226 KNGNDYGYTEW
+1226 KNGKVYSYTEW
-1237 DSTTGT
+1237 NRATGT
-1243 DAQIAPTQA
+1243 DAQIAPAQA
-1252 FLVEVKEAYQ
+1252 FLVEVAEAYQ
-1262 STYRYKLN
+1262 SLYRYKLD

>member
-18 FTACKDDEIALMSL
+18 FTACKDDEIALMSM
-32 DEGRGSVLDGEATT
+32 DEGRGSELDGETT
-46 SGALQRGADGLW
+46 TPGALQRDEDGLW

-159 DGEPVGTYNVST
+159 DGKLVGTYNVST

-218 KIYYAFVGETDIEEV
+218 KIYYAFVGETEISEI
-233 TTATYTESKVHD
+233 TTDKY
-245 SDIPSI
+245 
-251 SIPNTNKAVNL
+251 PNASVSAKLPVGSNAQNI
-262 LNLDNEDGCYL
+262 LDPKSTDGCLL
-273 DYGAVLYKSKHY
+273 DLLTLLYKPEHY
-285 VDIDLGKTLPVG
+285 VQINLNEEIPEG
-297 TEVGFTYE
+297 TEVGFTYK
-305 QGSVAGLT
+305 QGNVLSLKFGQQ
-313 LGHTYSV
+313 YSV
-320 TTYGSDG
+320 TTYDG
-327 SEKDDF
+327 QENVVDNF
-333 SSTNVLG
+333 TTTNLLG
-340 VSVIGGGKG
+340 VSVLGGSKG
-349 AYSLVAT
+349 AYSLVAENGGA
-356 KEGTQRVRI
+356 KSFRI
-365 TSGPTVGLDVGAF
+365 TSAENGGLGIDG
-378 RLFRAFTRKAVAIDP
+378 LLLLRAFTRKAVAIDP

-435 DNVISGMTLGNI
+435 DNVISGMSLGNT
-447 YSLNVTYID
+447 YSLNVTYTD
-456 VDGKS
+456 ADGKS

-490 VVNANETWGINV
+490 VVNANDTWGINV
-502 ISVMKDTEKIV
+502 ISVMTDTENIV

-520 ASSTTAI
+520 ASSATAI

-545 PEGKKYRVGFI
+545 PAGTYRVGFI

-603 DKMSISIE
+603 DKMAITIE

-692 VDVDANN
+692 VDVDATN

-787 KYNFDGIRISSGQL
+787 KYNFDGIRISFGQL
-801 VGASENYLIYGLYS
+801 VGGLNNYLIYGLYS

-841 DKYKYDICK
+841 DKYEYDICK
-850 SEPLVMDFTGGTTD
+850 SEPLVMDFTGGTTGK
-864 REYTFTFVTKSDN
+864 EYTFTFKQSDN
-877 RNVGTVDIIMP
+877 SSVGEVKIAMP
-888 TNRRVTIVTDGSK
+888 ANRRVTIAYSDINLS
-901 GFELPVGEYYL
+901 VGVYYL
-912 NITSDW
+912 SITAEPEEGV
-918 TDGET
+918 TQ
-923 DYPSNIIVYVHPKT
+923 DYPNIIVNVHPKT
-937 SKWIGQSTDWNNSDN
+937 SKWTGQSTDWNNSAN

-961 TDVLIPSGCTYYP
+961 TDVLIPSGCTHYP

-993 EVINTHYLNYEQAW
+993 EVINTHYLHYEQAW

-1036 FNGTDYNINT
+1036 FNSTDYNSEN
-1046 DYAGCWLDY
+1046 YKGCWLDY
-1055 TETTYPAN
+1055 TETTYSAK
-1063 RFEPKVYQ
+1063 RFTPKVYQ

-1079 NAQNDDGGYVAVNPD
+1079 NAQNDDGGYVAVNPE

-1117 RPDTEG
+1117 RPGTEG
-1123 TTTNQPYIFR
+1123 TTGSSYTFC
-1133 FPKSH
+1133 FPKRH
-1138 AKYEYYN
+1138 AKYEYYDLD
-1145 YAETGTGSQTGRWEN
+1145 TGQSLGRWET

-1185 ITLENKRPTTMFLA
+1185 VTLENKRPTTMFLA

-1207 NVKTFLEANPAV
+1207 NVSKFLAANPAV
-1219 KMVKLIT
+1219 KAIKVVV
-1226 KNGNDYGYTEW
+1226 KNGDKYTYN
-1237 DSTTGT
+1237 TGLT
-1243 DAQIAPTQA
+1243 QIAPTQA

-1270 IHFTEDMLEQGNKK
+1270 IHFTEDMLEKGIKMN
-1284 ND
+1284 N